1 MSRES
6 NRPTKTN
13 YQDYLFDF
21 SDVDFSQG
29 AARPAEPAATGQAT
43 PTQERGFLERL
54 GYSALAIGEGL
65 PMLPGRM
72 ADTIRDAWN
81 GGDIDVTDTE
91 ALQEREQRA
100 REQAAYAQKYQGK
113 AFDGVTDAMISMPY
127 SLTTLAA
134 GIGASVPATLAAG
147 PVAGGAA
154 AMAASG
160 GVAYRA
166 SKQEFMENMLEETS
180 RVLGR
185 RPTQEEWDRIAAD
198 FDSEATQ
205 YGLWEAGPEALGNLF
220 FTRLLGP
227 LGKGFLTDGLGKTVK
242 RGIGLYGGEMGTE
255 TATQMGQGHIAAEM
269 GWRDEA
275 PGPLQAL
282 KEIAP
287 ATFWQTTL
295 MAGGKKGLDL
305 LAQRYQERAAPENVQ
320 EDEQTSVTTGGPLA
334 LPGGARLALPEA
346 PIPMGTTDT
355 GLGPIPL
362 PGTDTSSARQRQ
374 EQAGQKGMAAGIGG
388 LAPLPASPA
397 ADYPES
403 QEWNAPDVPPDRENW
418 NVENDLAA
426 SPGLQPSLD
435 SGEHIDLLR
444 GSPAP
449 ENDPSPSLPST
460 AGMAAGIGGLDP
472 LRASPAADT
481 LQETPLAAHGTPEIS
496 APSAPLPPLPGVAS
510 GIGGLPFS
518 PAQPAP
524 RPPAQ
529 IPSLPTQ
536 AQLTRIQEKP
546 RADTTA
552 AAERLGIPGPEAVP
566 QEAQRPELSPA
577 MPQQALPNEAQAPTV
592 PSPLPAPAMQPT
604 PLPESPQAAP
614 QQPDS
619 LPTSARQPETSP
631 VLPPAEP
638 VVIPPELAGLSRKE
652 LIRRL
657 PRQLRGKADFM
668 GTEEMRSLLA
678 RRLARTQATGPE
690 QAGTQ
695 PDTAE
700 EKTPLTYGGKPL
712 SHPPIGDARRENTA
726 DAVLAGAAERAKA
739 EGRQEMLAAVEDM
752 QRERKSVGV
761 THDALWQRITDE
773 MLPYAGEAGQ
783 EEAARTGAAP
793 EDAGMPPARKVQA
806 EQRKGSGD
814 FSDVVAHV
822 PSNAIR
828 KTEKLSAIAAAK
840 AWIRKHIF
848 APAKTEIGDVEVDA
862 NAIQDS
868 LSHSMYQNK
877 LDAVQAIVPVLEKG
891 SYLGMLP
898 DKDGNPIENHY
909 FAGRVRIGENEKIV
923 FVRTRQAKGTSNRFY
938 VHEVF
943 TQEEIE
949 KSGDFHRVT
958 SDADRPYRNSPDFYR
973 SILANYLKGKTA
985 DAPGAERAG
994 DGISSSGQS
1003 HESEQKAERPQIRIR
1018 NLVSGKE
1025 EYLDIAES
1033 PRRNTDDEAARRTD
1047 TDRGAAASPAGTFGT
1062 IDAPDT
1068 VALAAHFS
1076 EAFLSGKTFGA
1087 IIEARREAGSLLGG
1101 TVRPAT
1107 EAAKAVDEAVELGV
1121 TLAARRTVAAM
1132 RERHA
1137 GDTEIYRALVDL
1149 YQRQPR
1155 LNVRTSTSVAQQAY
1169 STPAPIAFLASR
1181 LAGIDSG
1188 TRVFEPTAGNGM
1200 LLLEASPDRAAV
1212 NELNPDRASR
1222 LRSQGFEVTERDAV
1236 DFRPEDPVDVVIA
1249 NPPFGRVK
1257 DADRQTREFSVN
1269 GLTTKELDHAIA
1281 ARALESLKQGGR
1293 AVLIIGGK
1301 QGNDAGRSKKY
1312 RAADQVRF
1320 WGWLFER
1327 YRVLEHF
1334 CVDGKLYERQGAGYP
1349 IDVIVLEN
1357 SGTSAGRPFPGAA
1370 LPRVYTSFNALEEV
1384 LHGQV
1389 VDTAERKSGSDGT
1402 DTGRTGDGANQQ
1414 RGRSDRPA
1422 DAAGSEADRGSV
1434 RSGGN
1439 AGADGAR
1446 SGERL
1451 DSGVR
1456 NDRPATAGG
1465 SRLQRSERPAPES
1478 GNDVSADAE
1487 SGRTGGERQADVAA
1501 DSQRGDAGKRGG
1513 RDDAGRLGQHRD
1525 GGDVRSELGVTPPQQ
1540 SDDRPRAADRPK
1552 STVFQVAYE
1561 PASAMQG
1568 MGTLV
1573 PRNMATAARQAMTA
1587 LEKRHGSIDRYVAG
1601 QLGYPEKDLGK
1612 YFAAEQVDALGMAI
1626 SNIADGSG
1634 FIIGDQTGIGKGR
1647 VNAGIIRWAKRQ
1659 GYIPVFVTM
1668 KPDLYADMV
1677 RDLADIGMEGF
1688 NPLPTNAE
1696 LSGDKAILLP
1706 DGRTLRTKTA
1716 KAHEKVLADVMKNG
1730 MGAYDAVFTTYD
1742 QLNPVKGQD
1751 TFRRQFMMNIAPNA
1765 VFILDESHN
1774 AGGQANVRKKA
1785 DADDDRAQFVR
1796 KMLQASH
1803 QGAFYS
1809 SATYAK
1815 RPDVMSL
1822 YFKTDMQYAADDMG
1836 KLAEAIERGGIPM
1849 QQAVAAELT
1858 ETGQYLR
1865 RERSFEGAEVQTSTV
1880 PIDKARAEKTAEIMR
1895 AIMAFDAVKEA
1906 AVERADKEAARRGG
1920 SVGDNKS
1927 TGKGGAS
1934 STNFTAVMHNV
1945 IAQSLLA
1952 QKVDAVVEAAA
1963 GDVARGEKVV
1973 IALSN
1978 TMGSMIREFA
1988 EQNGI
1993 AAGSPINFTFND
2005 MFIRYLEKSRMI
2017 SIREAGKKEATEKRR
2032 LTDEELGPDGVRAYN
2047 QALAVIN
2054 KSDFGGLPV
2063 SVIDRMLAEFEARGI
2078 RADEITGRT
2087 ERIDYTTDVPTY
2099 AKRTTGPSDR
2109 IRVVDA
2115 FNAGKLDVVILNQAG
2130 STGISLHASERFKD
2144 QRRRNMIIAQAES
2157 NIDVF
2162 MQTLGRVFR
2171 TGQVVPP
2178 TYQLIMSDLPAEK
2191 RPAAVLAKKMASLN
2205 ANTTASKDSDASFKN
2220 IPDFL
2225 NKYGDKVAAQV
2236 MADNPALALKLG
2248 SPVGESSEDA
2258 MRKVTG
2264 RIPLLPVKEQE
2275 KLYALLESEYNDYI
2289 AQLEALGGSGLE
2301 ARSLPLDARLTA
2313 SEEIVPARDVG
2324 KKTPFADAAVLGTYD
2339 VKKLGKPW
2347 PAAKVREM
2355 VSAAEAPDM
2364 DGLRKEAEAWHRKKA
2379 GEMSAEAAEKQL
2391 ERLNAAYAV
2400 ISDAARIQPGTPVTI
2415 SGNNTMTEG
2424 ILIRLYRKGSADN
2437 PLALSAWKLDIALP
2451 DASRRITIPLSQT
2464 IRKED
2469 SFTVSESSRNPETLY
2484 ALFDSG
2490 QKESREKVHIIT
2502 GNILA
2507 AFQKINGKGN
2517 VITFQ
2522 DHEGRTIPGI
2532 LLPRDTDPRK
2542 LIEGMDVSLS
2552 PDAAMRFLKE
2562 LPGSAV
2568 IKSADK
2574 LFSISFNGR
2583 HYSVYVPSS
2592 KAKGAQFF
2600 LNGAVLQAA
2609 GKDFVKA
2616 GQNMALRELEEA
2628 QASGIL
2634 RALSA
2639 QGYGFV
2645 ADNNRDRARAL
2656 AAGDGALASLGG
2668 RRRQQPAAAP
2678 AGQFLPPRKKSPR
2691 HTPATLRAMQ
2701 RDIAALNARTTGSM
2715 AHAELIATQDELP
2728 ASLREQFAGT
2738 SVEGVYDSP
2747 TGNVWLIAENLA
2759 SPQRAVEVWA
2769 HETLVHYGLRATF
2782 DEGERRNLLNDLWL
2796 ALGGMKHPLI
2806 AETARRYGK
2815 DPRSDS
2821 AARPVI
2827 VEEALA
2833 KLAEQRGKNLLN
2845 AGEQRFWRRVVAAVL
2860 RAWHMLVRRV
2870 TGRSGSM
2877 DAAGM
2882 ERLLDSL
2889 QGYVLD
2895 GRGVHKAAFL
2905 QKEGALASL
2914 ADAGLEAAHAAW
2926 RQLQEDMAAWG
2937 RQLDEFA
2944 AGRGNRIKPLKV
2956 GMTPD
2961 VLVQLGAER
2970 LPIQIEQRRLRK
2982 IQSKHH
2988 VPLEMLRELPARLA
3002 DPLMAFKSDTMAN
3015 AYVILTDM
3023 ELNGENLVAAI
3034 HFDVVDDRIRINDI
3048 ASIHDRSTTH
3058 EGKRIP
3064 GWVWVKKQIEKGNL
3078 RYYDKTRSPRWF
3090 RERAGLQLSSV
3101 VNRGDYRGI
3110 RILTDKNVVKPV
3122 ASADEA
3128 PLASLRSPDT
3138 SWRERVAAAVR
3149 GLRNIAGR
3157 GVSEDVQALL
3167 DNPEQGRLIPREDLG
3182 RMERLLK
3189 LPHWVAKDHPQFA
3202 TIYNRQLRRV
3212 DERRSAVLAA
3222 TRRAPLLFD
3231 ADAGKR
3237 LNADEERQ
3245 LGEMIWKWDGREP
3258 DALRDEEKFTVTGT
3272 SLNGREELEL
3282 NPRYQEKFRAWLRE
3296 QPEPE
3301 RVKEAFAQVR
3311 ALLDESFLHAYQRM
3325 SQMIDMNSGELER
3338 FRADIRHLHNYFPH
3352 QRRGKYYVEATATG
3366 PDGKRQLVY
3375 RQHFDVPLGS
3385 SVREEWAK
3393 IVAANEKDYPG
3404 ATWHNPKEV
3413 VQLPDDIL
3421 GAPLDPQAMEQL
3433 INTTVQRQIKDGEQA
3448 EEVRKALLSGLADV
3462 LKARGFGAHAIQ
3474 RKNIPGFDRDDIK
3487 GILYNY
3493 ISGLHGWLSKMDAS
3507 ADFAQALGKISAQ
3520 KSPELWSFASQYVKD
3535 MLRNADSIDR
3545 IAGNIKTAAFV
3556 WYLGINIKTAV
3567 VNSTQNLIVGVPRLQ
3582 QEVTGGGALWIKA
3595 AMDTL
3600 GLRFSGRGISGAK
3613 ALKADELR
3621 MLEELYGAGVIAD
3634 AHMDEIRGQMAR
3646 SPALRMW
3653 EKIVRIMGMPMSIV
3667 EHFNRASL
3675 ALAAYRAARAG
3686 RLSTSA
3692 CRRLGVREG
3701 ERLNHDMARDFADM
3715 LVRDTHFE
3723 YGKGNAPELLRSTT
3737 AGRMLSPAFVFR
3749 SYSGNII
3756 NLWWRALRHEG
3767 REGRVFVAKSL
3778 GATVALGGLT
3788 AFPFYATLSALCTAL
3803 SGDDEDWTTKVRRR
3817 LPESNL
3823 FRDVVCYG
3831 LPSLAG
3837 VTIGGSLRME
3847 TPFTEGIEKGTTF
3860 KEIMTQSLVSLIG
3873 VPYDLAVNKVSRA
3886 LEAHSYGADDRAL
3899 EALVPT
3905 FMANIMQARRLA
3917 TEGQTT
3923 LRGRPINSP
3932 GQQGAR
3938 KLDAYEAFGK
3948 ALGFQPTSSAR
3959 SYAAYKADKLRSAT
3973 RSDRIDDFTNL
3984 ALRDLESNGHAYML
3998 RELRKRLQTWNAE
4011 MEEEGKTAMRIMP
4024 KEVLRRVTARRRE
4037 NRPSREQRAKGA
4049 AQMALWGV

>member
-65 PMLPGRM
+65 PMLPGGL

-134 GIGASVPATLAAG
+134 GIGARIPAMPAG
-147 PVAGGAA
+147 PIASDAA

-166 SKQEFMENMLEETS
+166 SKQEFMENLLEETS

-185 RPTQEEWDRIAAD
+185 RPTQEEWDRIAAE

-205 YGLWEAGPEALGNLF
+205 YGLAEAGPEALGNLF

-227 LGKGFLTDGLGKTVK
+227 LGKGFLTDGLGKAVK

-255 TATQMGQGHIAAEM
+255 AATQMGQGHIAAEM

-305 LAQRYQERAAPENVQ
+305 LAQRYQERA
-320 EDEQTSVTTGGPLA
+320 
-334 LPGGARLALPEA
+334 
-346 PIPMGTTDT
+346 
-355 GLGPIPL
+355 
-362 PGTDTSSARQRQ
+362 
-374 EQAGQKGMAAGIGG
+374 GQKGMAAGIGG
-388 LAPLPASPA
+388 LSSPVSPQTPTVAPENPKVYERDFTSTLRSP
-397 ADYPES
+397 
-403 QEWNAPDVPPDRENW
+403 EWNAPDVPPDRESW
-418 NVENDLAA
+418 NREARARGWNHLVEDDLAA

-444 GSPAP
+444 DSPAP
-449 ENDPSPSLPST
+449 ENGPSPSMPST

-496 APSAPLPPLPGVAS
+496 APPAPLPPLPGVAS

-518 PAQPAP
+518 PTQPAP

-529 IPSLPTQ
+529 IPTLPTQ
-536 AQLTRIQEKP
+536 AQLTRTQEKP

-552 AAERLGIPGPEAVP
+552 AAEQLGIPGPEAVP
-566 QEAQRPELSPA
+566 QEAQQATLPPA
-577 MPQQALPNEAQAPTV
+577 MPQQTLPNEAQAPTV
-592 PSPLPAPAMQPT
+592 LSPLPAPAMQPT

-657 PRQLRGKADFM
+657 PRQLRGKAEFM

-690 QAGTQ
+690 RAGAQ

-726 DAVLAGAAERAKA
+726 DAILDGAAERAKA

-793 EDAGMPPARKVQA
+793 EDAGMPPASKEQA

-985 DAPGAERAG
+985 DAPGAERPG

-1003 HESEQKAERPQIRIR
+1003 PESEQKAERPQISIR

-1033 PRRNTDDEAARRTD
+1033 PRRDTDDEAARRTD
-1047 TDRGAAASPAGTFGT
+1047 TDRGAAASPAGAFGT

-1076 EAFLSGKTFGA
+1076 EAFLSGKKFGA

-1155 LNVRTSTSVAQQAY
+1155 LNVRTSTSIAQQAY

-1257 DADRQTREFSVN
+1257 DAGRQTREFSVN
-1269 GLTTKELDHAIA
+1269 GLTTKELDHAIV

-1465 SRLQRSERPAPES
+1465 SRLQGSERPAPES
-1478 GNDVSADAE
+1478 GDGVSADAE
-1487 SGRTGGERQADVAA
+1487 GGRTGGERQADVAA

-1540 SDDRPRAADRPK
+1540 S
-1552 STVFQVAYE
+1552 
-1561 PASAMQG
+1561 
-1568 MGTLV
+1568 
-1573 PRNMATAARQAMTA
+1573 
-1587 LEKRHGSIDRYVAG
+1587 
-1601 QLGYPEKDLGK
+1601 
-1612 YFAAEQVDALGMAI
+1612 
-1626 SNIADGSG
+1626 
-1634 FIIGDQTGIGKGR
+1634 
-1647 VNAGIIRWAKRQ
+1647 
-1659 GYIPVFVTM
+1659 
-1668 KPDLYADMV
+1668 
-1677 RDLADIGMEGF
+1677 
-1688 NPLPTNAE
+1688 
-1696 LSGDKAILLP
+1696 
-1706 DGRTLRTKTA
+1706 
-1716 KAHEKVLADVMKNG
+1716 
-1730 MGAYDAVFTTYD
+1730 
-1742 QLNPVKGQD
+1742 
-1751 TFRRQFMMNIAPNA
+1751 
-1765 VFILDESHN
+1765 
-1774 AGGQANVRKKA
+1774 
-1785 DADDDRAQFVR
+1785 
-1796 KMLQASH
+1796 
-1803 QGAFYS
+1803 
-1809 SATYAK
+1809 
-1815 RPDVMSL
+1815 
-1822 YFKTDMQYAADDMG
+1822 
-1836 KLAEAIERGGIPM
+1836 
-1849 QQAVAAELT
+1849 
-1858 ETGQYLR
+1858 
-1865 RERSFEGAEVQTSTV
+1865 
-1880 PIDKARAEKTAEIMR
+1880 
-1895 AIMAFDAVKEA
+1895 
-1906 AVERADKEAARRGG
+1906 
-1920 SVGDNKS
+1920 
-1927 TGKGGAS
+1927 
-1934 STNFTAVMHNV
+1934 
-1945 IAQSLLA
+1945 
-1952 QKVDAVVEAAA
+1952 
-1963 GDVARGEKVV
+1963 
-1973 IALSN
+1973 
-1978 TMGSMIREFA
+1978 
-1988 EQNGI
+1988 
-1993 AAGSPINFTFND
+1993 
-2005 MFIRYLEKSRMI
+2005 
-2017 SIREAGKKEATEKRR
+2017 
-2032 LTDEELGPDGVRAYN
+2032 
-2047 QALAVIN
+2047 
-2054 KSDFGGLPV
+2054 
-2063 SVIDRMLAEFEARGI
+2063 
-2078 RADEITGRT
+2078 
-2087 ERIDYTTDVPTY
+2087 
-2099 AKRTTGPSDR
+2099 
-2109 IRVVDA
+2109 
-2115 FNAGKLDVVILNQAG
+2115 
-2130 STGISLHASERFKD
+2130 
-2144 QRRRNMIIAQAES
+2144 
-2157 NIDVF
+2157 
-2162 MQTLGRVFR
+2162 
-2171 TGQVVPP
+2171 
-2178 TYQLIMSDLPAEK
+2178 
-2191 RPAAVLAKKMASLN
+2191 
-2205 ANTTASKDSDASFKN
+2205 
-2220 IPDFL
+2220 
-2225 NKYGDKVAAQV
+2225 
-2236 MADNPALALKLG
+2236 
-2248 SPVGESSEDA
+2248 
-2258 MRKVTG
+2258 
-2264 RIPLLPVKEQE
+2264 
-2275 KLYALLESEYNDYI
+2275 
-2289 AQLEALGGSGLE
+2289 
-2301 ARSLPLDARLTA
+2301 
-2313 SEEIVPARDVG
+2313 
-2324 KKTPFADAAVLGTYD
+2324 
-2339 VKKLGKPW
+2339 
-2347 PAAKVREM
+2347 
-2355 VSAAEAPDM
+2355 
-2364 DGLRKEAEAWHRKKA
+2364 
-2379 GEMSAEAAEKQL
+2379 
-2391 ERLNAAYAV
+2391 
-2400 ISDAARIQPGTPVTI
+2400 
-2415 SGNNTMTEG
+2415 
-2424 ILIRLYRKGSADN
+2424 
-2437 PLALSAWKLDIALP
+2437 
-2451 DASRRITIPLSQT
+2451 
-2464 IRKED
+2464 
-2469 SFTVSESSRNPETLY
+2469 
-2484 ALFDSG
+2484 
-2490 QKESREKVHIIT
+2490 
-2502 GNILA
+2502 
-2507 AFQKINGKGN
+2507 
-2517 VITFQ
+2517 
-2522 DHEGRTIPGI
+2522 
-2532 LLPRDTDPRK
+2532 
-2542 LIEGMDVSLS
+2542 
-2552 PDAAMRFLKE
+2552 
-2562 LPGSAV
+2562 
-2568 IKSADK
+2568 
-2574 LFSISFNGR
+2574 
-2583 HYSVYVPSS
+2583 
-2592 KAKGAQFF
+2592 
-2600 LNGAVLQAA
+2600 
-2609 GKDFVKA
+2609 
-2616 GQNMALRELEEA
+2616 
-2628 QASGIL
+2628 
-2634 RALSA
+2634 
-2639 QGYGFV
+2639 
-2645 ADNNRDRARAL
+2645 RARAL

-2701 RDIAALNARTTGSM
+2701 RNIAALNARTTGSM

-2782 DEGERRNLLNDLWL
+2782 DEGERRNLLNDLWR

-2905 QKEGALASL
+2905 QEEGALASP
-2914 ADAGLEAAHAAW
+2914 ADAGLEDAHAAW
-2926 RQLQEDMAAWG
+2926 RQLQADTAAWG

-2988 VPLEMLRELPARLA
+2988 VPLETLRELPARLA

-3122 ASADEA
+3122 APAEAALPALADNEKSPAWARTHRLQLPKVRRLPARLSGKRILNENDVVKPVAPADEA

-3352 QRRGKYYVEATATG
+3352 QRKGKYYVEATATG

-3421 GAPLDPQAMEQL
+3421 GAPLDPQALEQL
-3433 INTTVQRQIKDGEQA
+3433 INTTIQRQIKDGEQA

-3462 LKARGFGAHAIQ
+3462 LKSRGFGAHAIQ

-3692 CRRLGVREG
+3692 CQRLGVREG

-3803 SGDDEDWTTKVRRR
+3803 SGDDEDWTTKVRRQ

>member
-65 PMLPGRM
+65 PMLPGGL

-113 AFDGVTDAMISMPY
+113 AFDGLTDAMISMPY

-134 GIGASVPATLAAG
+134 GIGARIPAMPAG
-147 PVAGGAA
+147 PIASDAA

-166 SKQEFMENMLEETS
+166 SKQEFMENLLEETS

-185 RPTQEEWDRIAAD
+185 RPTQEEWDRIAAE

-205 YGLWEAGPEALGNLF
+205 YGLAEAAPEALGNLF
-220 FTRLLGP
+220 FTKLLGP
-227 LGKGFLTDGLGKTVK
+227 LGKGFLTDGLGKAVK
-242 RGIGLYGGEMGTE
+242 RVIGLYGGEMGTE

-305 LAQRYQERAAPENVQ
+305 LAQRYQERA
-320 EDEQTSVTTGGPLA
+320 
-334 LPGGARLALPEA
+334 
-346 PIPMGTTDT
+346 
-355 GLGPIPL
+355 
-362 PGTDTSSARQRQ
+362 
-374 EQAGQKGMAAGIGG
+374 GQKGMAAGIGG
-388 LAPLPASPA
+388 LSSPASPPPTVAPENPEIYERNA
-397 ADYPES
+397 AVKD
-403 QEWNAPDVPPDRENW
+403 
-418 NVENDLAA
+418 DLAA
-426 SPGLQPSLD
+426 SSETTTAAPGLQPSLD

-444 GSPAP
+444 DSPAP
-449 ENDPSPSLPST
+449 ENGPSPSMPST

-481 LQETPLAAHGTPEIS
+481 LQETPLAAHGTLEIS
-496 APSAPLPPLPGVAS
+496 APPAPLPPLPGVAS

-524 RPPAQ
+524 HPPAQ
-529 IPSLPTQ
+529 IPTLPTQ
-536 AQLTRIQEKP
+536 AQLTRTQEKP

-552 AAERLGIPGPEAVP
+552 AAEQLGIPGPEAVP

-604 PLPESPQAAP
+604 PLAESPQAAP
-614 QQPDS
+614 QQPDA

-690 QAGTQ
+690 RAGAQ

-726 DAVLAGAAERAKA
+726 DAILAGAAERARA

-898 DKDGNPIENHY
+898 DKDGKPIENHY

-923 FVRTRQAKGTSNRFY
+923 FVRTRQAKGTPNRFY

-958 SDADRPYRNSPDFYR
+958 SDADRPYRNSPNFYR

-985 DAPGAERAG
+985 DAPGAERPG

-1003 HESEQKAERPQIRIR
+1003 PESEQKAERPQIRIR

-1033 PRRNTDDEAARRTD
+1033 PRRDTDDEAARRTD

-1076 EAFLSGKTFGA
+1076 EAFLSGKKFGA

-1137 GDTEIYRALVDL
+1137 GDTDIYRALVDL

-1155 LNVRTSTSVAQQAY
+1155 LNVRTSTSIAQQAY

-1257 DADRQTREFSVN
+1257 DTDRQTREFSVN
-1269 GLTTKELDHAIA
+1269 GLTTKELDHAIV

-1465 SRLQRSERPAPES
+1465 SRLQGSERPAPES

-1487 SGRTGGERQADVAA
+1487 GGRAGGERQADVAA

-1688 NPLPTNAE
+1688 NPLPTNAD

-1774 AGGQANVRKKA
+1774 AGGQANIRKKA
-1785 DADDDRAQFVR
+1785 DAADDRAQFVR

-2379 GEMSAEAAEKQL
+2379 GEMSVEAAEKQL
-2391 ERLNAAYAV
+2391 DRLNAAYAV
-2400 ISDAARIQPGTPVTI
+2400 ISDAARMQPGTPVTI

-2609 GKDFVKA
+2609 GKDFVKS

-2833 KLAEQRGKNLLN
+2833 KLAEQREKNLLN

-2905 QKEGALASL
+2905 QEEGALASP
-2914 ADAGLEAAHAAW
+2914 ADAGLEDAHAAW
-2926 RQLQEDMAAWG
+2926 RQLQADTAAWG

-2988 VPLEMLRELPARLA
+2988 VPLETLRELPARLA

-3122 ASADEA
+3122 APAEAALPALADNEKSPAWARTHRLQLPKVRRLPARLSGKRILNENDVVKPAAPADEA

-3421 GAPLDPQAMEQL
+3421 GAPLDPQALEQL
-3433 INTTVQRQIKDGEQA
+3433 INTTIQRQIKDGEQA

-3462 LKARGFGAHAIQ
+3462 LKSRGFGAHAIQ

-3556 WYLGINIKTAV
+3556 WYLGGNIKTAV

-3582 QEVTGGGALWIKA
+3582 QEVTEGGALWIKA

-3756 NLWWRALRHEG
+3756 NLWWRALWHEG

-3803 SGDDEDWTTKVRRR
+3803 SGDDEDWTTKVRRQ

>member
-227 LGKGFLTDGLGKTVK
+227 LGKGFLTDGLGKAVK

-305 LAQRYQERAAPENVQ
+305 LAQRYQERA
-320 EDEQTSVTTGGPLA
+320 
-334 LPGGARLALPEA
+334 
-346 PIPMGTTDT
+346 
-355 GLGPIPL
+355 
-362 PGTDTSSARQRQ
+362 
-374 EQAGQKGMAAGIGG
+374 GQKGMAAGIGG
-388 LAPLPASPA
+388 LSSPASPPPTVAPENPEIYERNA
-397 ADYPES
+397 A
-403 QEWNAPDVPPDRENW
+403 
-418 NVENDLAA
+418 VEDDLAA
-426 SPGLQPSLD
+426 SPETTTAAPGLQPSLD

-444 GSPAP
+444 DSPAP
-449 ENDPSPSLPST
+449 ENGPSPSMPST

-472 LRASPAADT
+472 LHASPAAET

-496 APSAPLPPLPGVAS
+496 APPAPLPPLPGVAS

-529 IPSLPTQ
+529 IPTLPTQ

-690 QAGTQ
+690 LAGTQ

-739 EGRQEMLAAVEDM
+739 EGRQEMLAAVENM

-783 EEAARTGAAP
+783 EEAARTGATP
-793 EDAGMPPARKVQA
+793 EDAGMPPAGKVQA

-898 DKDGNPIENHY
+898 DKDGKPIENHY

-985 DAPGAERAG
+985 DAPGAERPG
-994 DGISSSGQS
+994 DGIGSSGQS
-1003 HESEQKAERPQIRIR
+1003 PESEQKAERPQIRIR
-1018 NLVSGKE
+1018 NQVSGKE

-1033 PRRNTDDEAARRTD
+1033 PRRDTDDEAARRTD
-1047 TDRGAAASPAGTFGT
+1047 TDRGAAASPAGAFGT

-1076 EAFLSGKTFGA
+1076 EAFLSGKKFGA

-1137 GDTEIYRALVDL
+1137 GDTDIYRALVDL

-1155 LNVRTSTSVAQQAY
+1155 LNVRTSTSIAQQAY

-1200 LLLEASPDRAAV
+1200 LLLEASPDRGAV

-1301 QGNDAGRSKKY
+1301 QGNDASRSKKY

-1320 WGWLFER
+1320 WSWLFER

-1465 SRLQRSERPAPES
+1465 SRLQGSERPAPES

-1487 SGRTGGERQADVAA
+1487 GGRAGGERQADVAA

-1774 AGGQANVRKKA
+1774 AGGQATVRKKA
-1785 DADDDRAQFVR
+1785 DAADDRAQFVR

-2400 ISDAARIQPGTPVTI
+2400 ISDAARMQPGTPVTI

-2522 DHEGRTIPGI
+2522 DHEGRTLPGI

-2616 GQNMALRELEEA
+2616 GQNMALRELDEA

-2691 HTPATLRAMQ
+2691 HTPAALRAMQ

-2905 QKEGALASL
+2905 QEEGALASP

-2926 RQLQEDMAAWG
+2926 RQLQADTAAWG
-2937 RQLDEFA
+2937 RLVDDFHPDNGERSRQPRLMTI
-2944 AGRGNRIKPLKV
+2944 GH
-2956 GMTPD
+2956 TPD
-2961 VLVQLGAER
+2961 VLRKLGAPILPMTMSADNLAKILSDKEDHQLPAALAEPVMVFESATVSDALVVLTELKHEGRSVMVAVHLDTER
-2970 LPIQIEQRRLRK
+2970 QRVRVNDIASAYRRGNERWYLRQIEEGRLLYQDKKKSLAWARTNRLQLPRVRK
-2982 IQSKHH
+2982 
-2988 VPLEMLRELPARLA
+2988 LPARL
-3002 DPLMAFKSDTMAN
+3002 S
-3015 AYVILTDM
+3015 
-3023 ELNGENLVAAI
+3023 
-3034 HFDVVDDRIRINDI
+3034 
-3048 ASIHDRSTTH
+3048 
-3058 EGKRIP
+3058 GKRILNEND
-3064 GWVWVKKQIEKGNL
+3064 VVKPAAPAEAALPALADNEK
-3078 RYYDKTRSPRWF
+3078 SPAWARTK
-3090 RERAGLQLSSV
+3090 GLQLPKVRKLPARLS
-3101 VNRGDYRGI
+3101 GK
-3110 RILTDKNVVKPV
+3110 RILNENDVVKP
-3122 ASADEA
+3122 AAPADEA

-3167 DNPEQGRLIPREDLG
+3167 DNPEQGRFIPREDLG

-3352 QRRGKYYVEATATG
+3352 QRKGKYYVEATATG

-3421 GAPLDPQAMEQL
+3421 GAPLDPQALEQL

-3462 LKARGFGAHAIQ
+3462 LKSRGFGAHAIQ

-3600 GLRFSGRGISGAK
+3600 GLRFSGRGIAGAK

-3692 CRRLGVREG
+3692 CQRLGVREG

>member
-29 AARPAEPAATGQAT
+29 AARPAEPSATGQAT

-65 PMLPGRM
+65 PMLPGGL

-113 AFDGVTDAMISMPY
+113 AFDGLTDAMISAPY

-134 GIGASVPATLAAG
+134 GIGARIPAMPAG
-147 PVAGGAA
+147 PIASDAA

-166 SKQEFMENMLEETS
+166 SKQEFMENLLEETS

-185 RPTQEEWDRIAAD
+185 RPTQEEWDRIAAE

-205 YGLWEAGPEALGNLF
+205 YGLAEAAPEALGNLF

-227 LGKGFLTDGLGKTVK
+227 LGKGFLTDGLGKAVK
-242 RGIGLYGGEMGTE
+242 RVIGLYGGEMGTE
-255 TATQMGQGHIAAEM
+255 AATQMGQGHIAAEM

-305 LAQRYQERAAPENVQ
+305 LAQRYQERA
-320 EDEQTSVTTGGPLA
+320 
-334 LPGGARLALPEA
+334 
-346 PIPMGTTDT
+346 
-355 GLGPIPL
+355 
-362 PGTDTSSARQRQ
+362 
-374 EQAGQKGMAAGIGG
+374 GQKGMAAGIGG
-388 LAPLPASPA
+388 LSSPASPPPTVA
-397 ADYPES
+397 PES
-403 QEWNAPDVPPDRENW
+403 PETYERDFASMLRSPEWNAPDMPLDQESWNREARARGWNHLVEEDSPASSETTTAGMAAGIGGLSSPVSPQTPTVAPENPKVYERDFTSTLRSPEWNAPNMPLDRESW
-418 NVENDLAA
+418 NREARARGWNHLVEDDLAA
-426 SPGLQPSLD
+426 SPETTTAAPGLQPSLD

-449 ENDPSPSLPST
+449 ENGPSPSMPST

-481 LQETPLAAHGTPEIS
+481 LQETPLAAHGTLEIS
-496 APSAPLPPLPGVAS
+496 APPAPLPPLPGVAS

-524 RPPAQ
+524 HPPAQ
-529 IPSLPTQ
+529 IPTLPTQ
-536 AQLTRIQEKP
+536 AQLTRTQEKP

-552 AAERLGIPGPEAVP
+552 AAEQLGIPGPEAVP
-566 QEAQRPELSPA
+566 QEAQQTTLPPA
-577 MPQQALPNEAQAPTV
+577 MPQQALHHEAQAPTV
-592 PSPLPAPAMQPT
+592 LSPLPAPAMQPT
-604 PLPESPQAAP
+604 PLAESPQAAP

-690 QAGTQ
+690 QAGAQ

-726 DAVLAGAAERAKA
+726 DAILAGAAERAKA

-898 DKDGNPIENHY
+898 DKDGKPIENHY

-985 DAPGAERAG
+985 DAPGAERPG
-994 DGISSSGQS
+994 DGIGSSGQS
-1003 HESEQKAERPQIRIR
+1003 PESEQKAERPQIRIR

-1033 PRRNTDDEAARRTD
+1033 PRRDTDDEAARRTD
-1047 TDRGAAASPAGTFGT
+1047 TDRGAAASPAGAFGT

-1076 EAFLSGKTFGA
+1076 EAFLSGKKFGA

-1137 GDTEIYRALVDL
+1137 GDTDIYRALVDL

-1155 LNVRTSTSVAQQAY
+1155 LNVRTSTSIAQQAY

-1257 DADRQTREFSVN
+1257 DAGRQTREFSVN
-1269 GLTTKELDHAIA
+1269 GLTTKELDHAIV

-1320 WGWLFER
+1320 WSWLFER

-1465 SRLQRSERPAPES
+1465 SRLQGSERPAPES

-1501 DSQRGDAGKRGG
+1501 DSQRGD
-1513 RDDAGRLGQHRD
+1513 
-1525 GGDVRSELGVTPPQQ
+1525 
-1540 SDDRPRAADRPK
+1540 
-1552 STVFQVAYE
+1552 
-1561 PASAMQG
+1561 
-1568 MGTLV
+1568 
-1573 PRNMATAARQAMTA
+1573 
-1587 LEKRHGSIDRYVAG
+1587 
-1601 QLGYPEKDLGK
+1601 
-1612 YFAAEQVDALGMAI
+1612 
-1626 SNIADGSG
+1626 
-1634 FIIGDQTGIGKGR
+1634 
-1647 VNAGIIRWAKRQ
+1647 
-1659 GYIPVFVTM
+1659 
-1668 KPDLYADMV
+1668 
-1677 RDLADIGMEGF
+1677 
-1688 NPLPTNAE
+1688 
-1696 LSGDKAILLP
+1696 
-1706 DGRTLRTKTA
+1706 
-1716 KAHEKVLADVMKNG
+1716 
-1730 MGAYDAVFTTYD
+1730 
-1742 QLNPVKGQD
+1742 
-1751 TFRRQFMMNIAPNA
+1751 
-1765 VFILDESHN
+1765 
-1774 AGGQANVRKKA
+1774 
-1785 DADDDRAQFVR
+1785 
-1796 KMLQASH
+1796 
-1803 QGAFYS
+1803 
-1809 SATYAK
+1809 
-1815 RPDVMSL
+1815 
-1822 YFKTDMQYAADDMG
+1822 
-1836 KLAEAIERGGIPM
+1836 
-1849 QQAVAAELT
+1849 
-1858 ETGQYLR
+1858 
-1865 RERSFEGAEVQTSTV
+1865 
-1880 PIDKARAEKTAEIMR
+1880 
-1895 AIMAFDAVKEA
+1895 
-1906 AVERADKEAARRGG
+1906 
-1920 SVGDNKS
+1920 
-1927 TGKGGAS
+1927 
-1934 STNFTAVMHNV
+1934 
-1945 IAQSLLA
+1945 
-1952 QKVDAVVEAAA
+1952 
-1963 GDVARGEKVV
+1963 
-1973 IALSN
+1973 
-1978 TMGSMIREFA
+1978 
-1988 EQNGI
+1988 
-1993 AAGSPINFTFND
+1993 
-2005 MFIRYLEKSRMI
+2005 
-2017 SIREAGKKEATEKRR
+2017 
-2032 LTDEELGPDGVRAYN
+2032 
-2047 QALAVIN
+2047 
-2054 KSDFGGLPV
+2054 
-2063 SVIDRMLAEFEARGI
+2063 
-2078 RADEITGRT
+2078 
-2087 ERIDYTTDVPTY
+2087 
-2099 AKRTTGPSDR
+2099 
-2109 IRVVDA
+2109 
-2115 FNAGKLDVVILNQAG
+2115 
-2130 STGISLHASERFKD
+2130 
-2144 QRRRNMIIAQAES
+2144 
-2157 NIDVF
+2157 
-2162 MQTLGRVFR
+2162 
-2171 TGQVVPP
+2171 
-2178 TYQLIMSDLPAEK
+2178 
-2191 RPAAVLAKKMASLN
+2191 
-2205 ANTTASKDSDASFKN
+2205 
-2220 IPDFL
+2220 
-2225 NKYGDKVAAQV
+2225 
-2236 MADNPALALKLG
+2236 
-2248 SPVGESSEDA
+2248 
-2258 MRKVTG
+2258 
-2264 RIPLLPVKEQE
+2264 
-2275 KLYALLESEYNDYI
+2275 
-2289 AQLEALGGSGLE
+2289 
-2301 ARSLPLDARLTA
+2301 
-2313 SEEIVPARDVG
+2313 
-2324 KKTPFADAAVLGTYD
+2324 
-2339 VKKLGKPW
+2339 
-2347 PAAKVREM
+2347 
-2355 VSAAEAPDM
+2355 
-2364 DGLRKEAEAWHRKKA
+2364 
-2379 GEMSAEAAEKQL
+2379 
-2391 ERLNAAYAV
+2391 
-2400 ISDAARIQPGTPVTI
+2400 
-2415 SGNNTMTEG
+2415 
-2424 ILIRLYRKGSADN
+2424 
-2437 PLALSAWKLDIALP
+2437 
-2451 DASRRITIPLSQT
+2451 
-2464 IRKED
+2464 
-2469 SFTVSESSRNPETLY
+2469 
-2484 ALFDSG
+2484 
-2490 QKESREKVHIIT
+2490 
-2502 GNILA
+2502 
-2507 AFQKINGKGN
+2507 
-2517 VITFQ
+2517 
-2522 DHEGRTIPGI
+2522 
-2532 LLPRDTDPRK
+2532 
-2542 LIEGMDVSLS
+2542 
-2552 PDAAMRFLKE
+2552 
-2562 LPGSAV
+2562 
-2568 IKSADK
+2568 
-2574 LFSISFNGR
+2574 
-2583 HYSVYVPSS
+2583 
-2592 KAKGAQFF
+2592 
-2600 LNGAVLQAA
+2600 
-2609 GKDFVKA
+2609 
-2616 GQNMALRELEEA
+2616 
-2628 QASGIL
+2628 
-2634 RALSA
+2634 
-2639 QGYGFV
+2639 
-2645 ADNNRDRARAL
+2645 
-2656 AAGDGALASLGG
+2656 AGDGALASLGG

-2738 SVEGVYDSP
+2738 SVEGVYDPP

-2815 DPRSDS
+2815 DPSSDS

-2905 QKEGALASL
+2905 QEEGALASP

-2926 RQLQEDMAAWG
+2926 RQLQADTAAWG

-2988 VPLEMLRELPARLA
+2988 VPLETLRELPARLA

-3122 ASADEA
+3122 APAEAALPALADNEKSLAWARTHRLQLPKVRRLPARLSGKRILNENDVVKPAAPADEA

-3352 QRRGKYYVEATATG
+3352 QRKGKYYVEATATG

-3433 INTTVQRQIKDGEQA
+3433 INTTIQRQIKDGEQA

-3462 LKARGFGAHAIQ
+3462 LKSRGFGAHAIQ

-3556 WYLGINIKTAV
+3556 WYLGGNIKTAV

-3582 QEVTGGGALWIKA
+3582 QEVTGGGALWLKA

-3600 GLRFSGRGISGAK
+3600 GLRFSGRGIAGAK

-3873 VPYDLAVNKVSRA
+3873 VPYDLAVNKVSKA

>member
-65 PMLPGRM
+65 PMLPGGL

-113 AFDGVTDAMISMPY
+113 AFDGLTDAMISMPY

-134 GIGASVPATLAAG
+134 GIGARIPAMPAG
-147 PVAGGAA
+147 PIASDAA

-166 SKQEFMENMLEETS
+166 SKQEFMENLLEETS

-185 RPTQEEWDRIAAD
+185 RPTQEEWDRIAAE

-205 YGLWEAGPEALGNLF
+205 YGLAEAAPEALGNLF
-220 FTRLLGP
+220 FTKLLGP
-227 LGKGFLTDGLGKTVK
+227 LGKGFLTDGLGKAVK
-242 RGIGLYGGEMGTE
+242 RVIGLYGGEMGTE

-305 LAQRYQERAAPENVQ
+305 LAQRYQERA
-320 EDEQTSVTTGGPLA
+320 
-334 LPGGARLALPEA
+334 
-346 PIPMGTTDT
+346 
-355 GLGPIPL
+355 
-362 PGTDTSSARQRQ
+362 
-374 EQAGQKGMAAGIGG
+374 GQKGMAAGIGG
-388 LAPLPASPA
+388 LSSPASPPPTVAPENPEIYERNA
-397 ADYPES
+397 AVKD
-403 QEWNAPDVPPDRENW
+403 
-418 NVENDLAA
+418 DLAA
-426 SPGLQPSLD
+426 SSETTTAAPGLQPSLD

-444 GSPAP
+444 DSPAP
-449 ENDPSPSLPST
+449 ENGPSPSMPST

-481 LQETPLAAHGTPEIS
+481 LQETPLAAHGTLEIS
-496 APSAPLPPLPGVAS
+496 APPAPLPPLPGVAS

-524 RPPAQ
+524 HPPAQ
-529 IPSLPTQ
+529 IPTLPTQ
-536 AQLTRIQEKP
+536 AQLTRTQEKP

-552 AAERLGIPGPEAVP
+552 AAEQLGIPGPEAVP

-604 PLPESPQAAP
+604 PLAESPQAAP
-614 QQPDS
+614 QQPDA

-690 QAGTQ
+690 RAGAQ

-726 DAVLAGAAERAKA
+726 DAILAGAAERARA

-898 DKDGNPIENHY
+898 DKDGKPIENHY

-923 FVRTRQAKGTSNRFY
+923 FVRTRQAKGTPNRFY

-958 SDADRPYRNSPDFYR
+958 SDADRPYRNSPNFYR

-985 DAPGAERAG
+985 DAPGAERPG

-1003 HESEQKAERPQIRIR
+1003 PESEQKAERPQIRIR

-1033 PRRNTDDEAARRTD
+1033 PRRDTDDEAARRTD

-1076 EAFLSGKTFGA
+1076 EAFLSGKKFGA

-1137 GDTEIYRALVDL
+1137 GDTDIYRALVDL

-1155 LNVRTSTSVAQQAY
+1155 LNVRTSTSIAQQAY

-1257 DADRQTREFSVN
+1257 DTDRQTREFSVN
-1269 GLTTKELDHAIA
+1269 GLTTKELDHAIV

-1465 SRLQRSERPAPES
+1465 SRLQGSERPAPES

-1487 SGRTGGERQADVAA
+1487 GGRAGGERQADVAA

-1688 NPLPTNAE
+1688 NPLPTNAD

-1774 AGGQANVRKKA
+1774 AGGQANIRKKA
-1785 DADDDRAQFVR
+1785 DAADDRAQFVR

-2379 GEMSAEAAEKQL
+2379 GEMSVEAAEKQL
-2391 ERLNAAYAV
+2391 DRLNAAYAV
-2400 ISDAARIQPGTPVTI
+2400 ISDAARMQPGTPVTI

-2609 GKDFVKA
+2609 GKDFVKS

-2833 KLAEQRGKNLLN
+2833 KLAEQREKNLLN

-2905 QKEGALASL
+2905 QEEGALASP
-2914 ADAGLEAAHAAW
+2914 ADAGLEDAHAAW
-2926 RQLQEDMAAWG
+2926 RQLQADTAAWG

-2988 VPLEMLRELPARLA
+2988 VPLETLRELPARLA

-3122 ASADEA
+3122 APAEAALPALADNEKSPAWARTHRLQLPKVRRLPARLSGKRILNENDVVKPAAPADEA

-3421 GAPLDPQAMEQL
+3421 GAPLDPQALEQL
-3433 INTTVQRQIKDGEQA
+3433 INTTIQRQIKDGEQA

-3462 LKARGFGAHAIQ
+3462 LKSRGFGAHAIQ

-3556 WYLGINIKTAV
+3556 WYLGGNIKTAV

-3582 QEVTGGGALWIKA
+3582 QEVTEGGALWIKA

-3756 NLWWRALRHEG
+3756 NLWWRALWHEG

-3803 SGDDEDWTTKVRRR
+3803 SGDDEDWTTKVRRQ

-3959 SYAAYKADKLRSAT
+3959 SYAAYKADKLRSDT

>member
-1 MSRES
+1 
-6 NRPTKTN
+6 
-13 YQDYLFDF
+13 
-21 SDVDFSQG
+21 
-29 AARPAEPAATGQAT
+29 
-43 PTQERGFLERL
+43 
-54 GYSALAIGEGL
+54 
-65 PMLPGRM
+65 
-72 ADTIRDAWN
+72 
-81 GGDIDVTDTE
+81 
-91 ALQEREQRA
+91 
-100 REQAAYAQKYQGK
+100 
-113 AFDGVTDAMISMPY
+113 
-127 SLTTLAA
+127 
-134 GIGASVPATLAAG
+134 
-147 PVAGGAA
+147 
-154 AMAASG
+154 
-160 GVAYRA
+160 
-166 SKQEFMENMLEETS
+166 
-180 RVLGR
+180 
-185 RPTQEEWDRIAAD
+185 
-198 FDSEATQ
+198 
-205 YGLWEAGPEALGNLF
+205 
-220 FTRLLGP
+220 
-227 LGKGFLTDGLGKTVK
+227 
-242 RGIGLYGGEMGTE
+242 
-255 TATQMGQGHIAAEM
+255 
-269 GWRDEA
+269 
-275 PGPLQAL
+275 
-282 KEIAP
+282 
-287 ATFWQTTL
+287 
-295 MAGGKKGLDL
+295 
-305 LAQRYQERAAPENVQ
+305 
-320 EDEQTSVTTGGPLA
+320 
-334 LPGGARLALPEA
+334 
-346 PIPMGTTDT
+346 
-355 GLGPIPL
+355 
-362 PGTDTSSARQRQ
+362 
-374 EQAGQKGMAAGIGG
+374 
-388 LAPLPASPA
+388 
-397 ADYPES
+397 
-403 QEWNAPDVPPDRENW
+403 
-418 NVENDLAA
+418 
-426 SPGLQPSLD
+426 
-435 SGEHIDLLR
+435 
-444 GSPAP
+444 
-449 ENDPSPSLPST
+449 
-460 AGMAAGIGGLDP
+460 
-472 LRASPAADT
+472 
-481 LQETPLAAHGTPEIS
+481 
-496 APSAPLPPLPGVAS
+496 
-510 GIGGLPFS
+510 
-518 PAQPAP
+518 
-524 RPPAQ
+524 
-529 IPSLPTQ
+529 
-536 AQLTRIQEKP
+536 
-546 RADTTA
+546 
-552 AAERLGIPGPEAVP
+552 
-566 QEAQRPELSPA
+566 
-577 MPQQALPNEAQAPTV
+577 
-592 PSPLPAPAMQPT
+592 
-604 PLPESPQAAP
+604 
-614 QQPDS
+614 
-619 LPTSARQPETSP
+619 
-631 VLPPAEP
+631 
-638 VVIPPELAGLSRKE
+638 
-652 LIRRL
+652 
-657 PRQLRGKADFM
+657 
-668 GTEEMRSLLA
+668 
-678 RRLARTQATGPE
+678 
-690 QAGTQ
+690 
-695 PDTAE
+695 
-700 EKTPLTYGGKPL
+700 
-712 SHPPIGDARRENTA
+712 
-726 DAVLAGAAERAKA
+726 
-739 EGRQEMLAAVEDM
+739 
-752 QRERKSVGV
+752 
-761 THDALWQRITDE
+761 
-773 MLPYAGEAGQ
+773 
-783 EEAARTGAAP
+783 
-793 EDAGMPPARKVQA
+793 
-806 EQRKGSGD
+806 
-814 FSDVVAHV
+814 
-822 PSNAIR
+822 
-828 KTEKLSAIAAAK
+828 
-840 AWIRKHIF
+840 
-848 APAKTEIGDVEVDA
+848 
-862 NAIQDS
+862 
-868 LSHSMYQNK
+868 
-877 LDAVQAIVPVLEKG
+877 
-891 SYLGMLP
+891 
-898 DKDGNPIENHY
+898 
-909 FAGRVRIGENEKIV
+909 
-923 FVRTRQAKGTSNRFY
+923 
-938 VHEVF
+938 
-943 TQEEIE
+943 
-949 KSGDFHRVT
+949 
-958 SDADRPYRNSPDFYR
+958 
-973 SILANYLKGKTA
+973 
-985 DAPGAERAG
+985 
-994 DGISSSGQS
+994 
-1003 HESEQKAERPQIRIR
+1003 
-1018 NLVSGKE
+1018 
-1025 EYLDIAES
+1025 
-1033 PRRNTDDEAARRTD
+1033 
-1047 TDRGAAASPAGTFGT
+1047 
-1062 IDAPDT
+1062 
-1068 VALAAHFS
+1068 
-1076 EAFLSGKTFGA
+1076 
-1087 IIEARREAGSLLGG
+1087 
-1101 TVRPAT
+1101 
-1107 EAAKAVDEAVELGV
+1107 
-1121 TLAARRTVAAM
+1121 
-1132 RERHA
+1132 
-1137 GDTEIYRALVDL
+1137 
-1149 YQRQPR
+1149 
-1155 LNVRTSTSVAQQAY
+1155 
-1169 STPAPIAFLASR
+1169 
-1181 LAGIDSG
+1181 
-1188 TRVFEPTAGNGM
+1188 
-1200 LLLEASPDRAAV
+1200 
-1212 NELNPDRASR
+1212 
-1222 LRSQGFEVTERDAV
+1222 
-1236 DFRPEDPVDVVIA
+1236 
-1249 NPPFGRVK
+1249 
-1257 DADRQTREFSVN
+1257 
-1269 GLTTKELDHAIA
+1269 
-1281 ARALESLKQGGR
+1281 
-1293 AVLIIGGK
+1293 
-1301 QGNDAGRSKKY
+1301 
-1312 RAADQVRF
+1312 
-1320 WGWLFER
+1320 
-1327 YRVLEHF
+1327 
-1334 CVDGKLYERQGAGYP
+1334 
-1349 IDVIVLEN
+1349 
-1357 SGTSAGRPFPGAA
+1357 
-1370 LPRVYTSFNALEEV
+1370 
-1384 LHGQV
+1384 
-1389 VDTAERKSGSDGT
+1389 
-1402 DTGRTGDGANQQ
+1402 
-1414 RGRSDRPA
+1414 
-1422 DAAGSEADRGSV
+1422 
-1434 RSGGN
+1434 
-1439 AGADGAR
+1439 
-1446 SGERL
+1446 
-1451 DSGVR
+1451 
-1456 NDRPATAGG
+1456 
-1465 SRLQRSERPAPES
+1465 
-1478 GNDVSADAE
+1478 
-1487 SGRTGGERQADVAA
+1487 
-1501 DSQRGDAGKRGG
+1501 
-1513 RDDAGRLGQHRD
+1513 
-1525 GGDVRSELGVTPPQQ
+1525 
-1540 SDDRPRAADRPK
+1540 
-1552 STVFQVAYE
+1552 
-1561 PASAMQG
+1561 
-1568 MGTLV
+1568 
-1573 PRNMATAARQAMTA
+1573 MTA

-1696 LSGDKAILLP
+1696 LSGDKTILLP

-1785 DADDDRAQFVR
+1785 DAADDRAQFVR

-1815 RPDVMSL
+1815 RPDIMSL

-2087 ERIDYTTDVPTY
+2087 ERIDYTTDAPTY

-2616 GQNMALRELEEA
+2616 GQNMALRELDEA

-2833 KLAEQRGKNLLN
+2833 KLAEQRGKNLLD

-2905 QKEGALASL
+2905 QEEGALASL
-2914 ADAGLEAAHAAW
+2914 ADAGLEDAHAAW
-2926 RQLQEDMAAWG
+2926 RQLQADTAAWG

-2988 VPLEMLRELPARLA
+2988 VPLETLRELPARLA

-3122 ASADEA
+3122 APAEAALPALADNEKSPAWARTHRLQLPKVRRLPARLSGKRILNENDVVKPAAPADEA

-3433 INTTVQRQIKDGEQA
+3433 INTTIQRQIKDGEQA

-3582 QEVTGGGALWIKA
+3582 QEVTGGGALWLKA

-3653 EKIVRIMGMPMSIV
+3653 ERLVRVLGMPMSIV

-3692 CRRLGVREG
+3692 CQRLGVREG

-3803 SGDDEDWTTKVRRR
+3803 SGDDEDWTTKVRRQ

>member
-29 AARPAEPAATGQAT
+29 AARPAEPAAAGQT

-227 LGKGFLTDGLGKTVK
+227 LGKGFLTDGLGKAVK

-305 LAQRYQERAAPENVQ
+305 LAQRYQERA
-320 EDEQTSVTTGGPLA
+320 
-334 LPGGARLALPEA
+334 
-346 PIPMGTTDT
+346 
-355 GLGPIPL
+355 
-362 PGTDTSSARQRQ
+362 
-374 EQAGQKGMAAGIGG
+374 GQKGMAAGIGG
-388 LAPLPASPA
+388 LSSPASPPPTVAPEDPETYERDA
-397 ADYPES
+397 AVKD
-403 QEWNAPDVPPDRENW
+403 
-418 NVENDLAA
+418 DLAA
-426 SPGLQPSLD
+426 SSETTTAAPGLQPSLD
-435 SGEHIDLLR
+435 NGEHIDLLR
-444 GSPAP
+444 DSPAP
-449 ENDPSPSLPST
+449 ENGPSPSMPST

-481 LQETPLAAHGTPEIS
+481 LQETPLAARGTPEIS
-496 APSAPLPPLPGVAS
+496 APPAPLPPLPGVAS

-524 RPPAQ
+524 HPPAQ
-529 IPSLPTQ
+529 IPTLPTQ
-536 AQLTRIQEKP
+536 AQLTRTQEKP

-552 AAERLGIPGPEAVP
+552 AAEQLGIPGPEAVP

-577 MPQQALPNEAQAPTV
+577 MPQQTLPNEAQAPTV

-604 PLPESPQAAP
+604 PLAESPQAAP

-690 QAGTQ
+690 QAGAQ

-726 DAVLAGAAERAKA
+726 DAILAGAAERAKA

-923 FVRTRQAKGTSNRFY
+923 FVRTRQAKGTPNRFY

-985 DAPGAERAG
+985 DAPGAERPE

-1003 HESEQKAERPQIRIR
+1003 PESEQKAERPQIRIR

-1047 TDRGAAASPAGTFGT
+1047 PDRGAAASPAGAFGT

-1076 EAFLSGKTFGA
+1076 EAFLSGKKFGA

-1137 GDTEIYRALVDL
+1137 GDTDIYRALVDL

-1155 LNVRTSTSVAQQAY
+1155 LNVRTSTSIAQQAY

-1257 DADRQTREFSVN
+1257 GADRQTREFSVN
-1269 GLTTKELDHAIA
+1269 GLTTKELDHAIV

-1301 QGNDAGRSKKY
+1301 QGNDASRSKKY

-1456 NDRPATAGG
+1456 DDRPATAGG

-1487 SGRTGGERQADVAA
+1487 GGRAGGERQADVAA

-1525 GGDVRSELGVTPPQQ
+1525 GGDVRSELGITPPRQ
-1540 SDDRPRAADRPK
+1540 SNDRPRAADRPK

-1688 NPLPTNAE
+1688 NPLPTNAD

-1785 DADDDRAQFVR
+1785 DAADDRAQFVR

-2400 ISDAARIQPGTPVTI
+2400 ISDAARMQPGTPVTI

-2609 GKDFVKA
+2609 GKDFVKS

-2678 AGQFLPPRKKSPR
+2678 AGQFLPPRQKSPR
-2691 HTPATLRAMQ
+2691 HTPAAFKAMQ
-2701 RDIAALNARTTGSM
+2701 RDVAALNARASNG
-2715 AHAELIATQDELP
+2715 ARAELVATQEELP
-2728 ASLREQFAGT
+2728 ARLRQALAGQT
-2738 SVEGVYDSP
+2738 AAVEGVYDP
-2747 TGNVWLIAENLA
+2747 ATGVVWLIAENLA

-2769 HETLVHYGLRATF
+2769 HETLVHHGLRATF
-2782 DEGERRNLLNDLWL
+2782 DEGERQRLLNDLWL

-2833 KLAEQRGKNLLN
+2833 KLAEQRGKNLLD

-2905 QKEGALASL
+2905 QEEGALASL
-2914 ADAGLEAAHAAW
+2914 ADKEKSPARARIHRLQLPKVRRLPAGL
-2926 RQLQEDMAAWG
+2926 
-2937 RQLDEFA
+2937 
-2944 AGRGNRIKPLKV
+2944 
-2956 GMTPD
+2956 
-2961 VLVQLGAER
+2961 
-2970 LPIQIEQRRLRK
+2970 
-2982 IQSKHH
+2982 
-2988 VPLEMLRELPARLA
+2988 
-3002 DPLMAFKSDTMAN
+3002 SDTTIQAE
-3015 AYVILTDM
+3015 DS
-3023 ELNGENLVAAI
+3023 
-3034 HFDVVDDRIRINDI
+3034 
-3048 ASIHDRSTTH
+3048 ASKP
-3058 EGKRIP
+3058 EG
-3064 GWVWVKKQIEKGNL
+3064 
-3078 RYYDKTRSPRWF
+3078 
-3090 RERAGLQLSSV
+3090 A
-3101 VNRGDYRGI
+3101 
-3110 RILTDKNVVKPV
+3110 
-3122 ASADEA
+3122 ADEA

-3352 QRRGKYYVEATATG
+3352 QRKGKYYVEATATG

-3433 INTTVQRQIKDGEQA
+3433 INTTVQRQIKDSEQA

-3462 LKARGFGAHAIQ
+3462 LKSRGFGAHAIQ

-3582 QEVTGGGALWIKA
+3582 QEVTGGGALWLKA

-3600 GLRFSGRGISGAK
+3600 GLRFSGRGIAGAK

-3692 CRRLGVREG
+3692 CQRLGVREG

-3767 REGRVFVAKSL
+3767 REGRIFVAKSL

-3847 TPFTEGIEKGTTF
+3847 TPFTEGLEKGTTF

>member
-220 FTRLLGP
+220 FTKLLGP
-227 LGKGFLTDGLGKTVK
+227 LGKGFLTDGLGKAVK

-255 TATQMGQGHIAAEM
+255 AATQMGQGHIAAEM

-305 LAQRYQERAAPENVQ
+305 LAQRYQERA
-320 EDEQTSVTTGGPLA
+320 
-334 LPGGARLALPEA
+334 
-346 PIPMGTTDT
+346 
-355 GLGPIPL
+355 
-362 PGTDTSSARQRQ
+362 
-374 EQAGQKGMAAGIGG
+374 GQKGMAAGISG
-388 LAPLPASPA
+388 LSSPASPPTVA
-397 ADYPES
+397 PES
-403 QEWNAPDVPPDRENW
+403 PETYERDFASTLRSPEWNAPDMPLDQESWNREARARGWNHLVEEDSPASSETTTAGMAAGIGGLSSPVSPQTPTVAPENPEIYERDFASTLRSPEWNAPDVPPDRESW
-418 NVENDLAA
+418 NREARARGWNHLVEDDLAA
-426 SPGLQPSLD
+426 SPETTTAAPGLQPSLD
-435 SGEHIDLLR
+435 NGEHIDLLR
-444 GSPAP
+444 DSPAP
-449 ENDPSPSLPST
+449 ENGPSPSMPST

-481 LQETPLAAHGTPEIS
+481 LQETPLAAHGTPEIP
-496 APSAPLPPLPGVAS
+496 APPAPLPPLPGVAS

-524 RPPAQ
+524 RQPVQ

-536 AQLTRIQEKP
+536 AQLTRTQEKP

-552 AAERLGIPGPEAVP
+552 AAEQLGIPGPDAVP

-577 MPQQALPNEAQAPTV
+577 MPQQTLPNEAQAPTV
-592 PSPLPAPAMQPT
+592 SSPLPAPAMQPT

-690 QAGTQ
+690 RSGAQ

-726 DAVLAGAAERAKA
+726 DAILAGAAERAKA

-773 MLPYAGEAGQ
+773 MLPYASEAGQ

-793 EDAGMPPARKVQA
+793 AQDRESKKQ
-806 EQRKGSGD
+806 E
-814 FSDVVAHV
+814 
-822 PSNAIR
+822 
-828 KTEKLSAIAAAK
+828 
-840 AWIRKHIF
+840 
-848 APAKTEIGDVEVDA
+848 APE
-862 NAIQDS
+862 
-868 LSHSMYQNK
+868 
-877 LDAVQAIVPVLEKG
+877 AV
-891 SYLGMLP
+891 
-898 DKDGNPIENHY
+898 
-909 FAGRVRIGENEKIV
+909 F
-923 FVRTRQAKGTSNRFY
+923 
-938 VHEVF
+938 
-943 TQEEIE
+943 
-949 KSGDFHRVT
+949 RVT
-958 SDADRPYRNSPDFYR
+958 SDADRPVEKTPDAEESVSPD
-973 SILANYLKGKTA
+973 SLKGKTA
-985 DAPGAERAG
+985 DAPGAERPE

-1003 HESEQKAERPQIRIR
+1003 PESEQKAERPQIRIR

-1047 TDRGAAASPAGTFGT
+1047 TDRGAATSPAGAFGT

-1076 EAFLSGKTFGA
+1076 ETFLSGKKFGA

-1137 GDTEIYRALVDL
+1137 GDTDIYRALVDL

-1155 LNVRTSTSVAQQAY
+1155 LNVRTSTSIAQQAY

-1257 DADRQTREFSVN
+1257 GADRQTREFSVN
-1269 GLTTKELDHAIA
+1269 GLTTKELDHAIV

-1349 IDVIVLEN
+1349 IDVVVLEN

-1451 DSGVR
+1451 DSGLR

-1487 SGRTGGERQADVAA
+1487 GGRTGGERQADVAA
-1501 DSQRGDAGKRGG
+1501 DSQRGNAGKRGG

-1540 SDDRPRAADRPK
+1540 SDDRPRTADRPK

-1785 DADDDRAQFVR
+1785 DAADDRAQFVR
-1796 KMLQASH
+1796 KMLQTSH

-1963 GDVARGEKVV
+1963 EDVARGEKVV

-2087 ERIDYTTDVPTY
+2087 ERIDYTTDAPTY

-2400 ISDAARIQPGTPVTI
+2400 ISDAARMQPGTPVTI

-2424 ILIRLYRKGSADN
+2424 ILLRLYRKGSADN

-2616 GQNMALRELEEA
+2616 GQNMALRELDEA

-2678 AGQFLPPRKKSPR
+2678 AGQFLPPRQKSPR
-2691 HTPATLRAMQ
+2691 HTPAAFKAMQ
-2701 RDIAALNARTTGSM
+2701 RDVAALNARASNG
-2715 AHAELIATQDELP
+2715 ARAELVATQEELP
-2728 ASLREQFAGT
+2728 ARLRQALVGQT
-2738 SVEGVYDSP
+2738 AAVEGVYDPS
-2747 TGNVWLIAENLA
+2747 TGVVWLIAENLA

-2769 HETLVHYGLRATF
+2769 HETLVHHGLRATF
-2782 DEGERRNLLNDLWL
+2782 DEGERQRLLNDLWL

-2833 KLAEQRGKNLLN
+2833 KLAEQRGKNLLD

-2905 QKEGALASL
+2905 QEEGALASL

-2926 RQLQEDMAAWG
+2926 RQLQADMAAWG

-2988 VPLEMLRELPARLA
+2988 VPLETLRELPARLA

-3122 ASADEA
+3122 APAEAALPALADNEKSPARARTHRLQLPKVRRLPAGLSDTTIQAEDSAVKPEGAADEA

-3311 ALLDESFLHAYQRM
+3311 ALLDESFLHAYGRM
-3325 SQMIDMNSGELER
+3325 TQMADLADTDLEL
-3338 FRADIRHLHNYFPH
+3338 FRTEMGNLPNYFPH
-3352 QRRGKYYVEATATG
+3352 QRKGKYYVEATATG

-3462 LKARGFGAHAIQ
+3462 LKSRGFGAHAIQ

-3493 ISGLHGWLSKMDAS
+3493 LSGLHGWLSKMDAS

-3535 MLRNADSIDR
+3535 MLRNTDSIDR

-3582 QEVTGGGALWIKA
+3582 QEVTGGGALWLKA

-3600 GLRFSGRGISGAK
+3600 GLRFSGRGIAGAK

-3634 AHMDEIRGQMAR
+3634 AHMDEIRGQIAR

-3692 CRRLGVREG
+3692 CQRLGVREG

>member
-1 MSRES
+1 MARNSDMPVLQGFSALPEITPEAVERYMTANGIPRDPVS
-6 NRPTKTN
+6 QAV
-13 YQDYLFDF
+13 QDYNRANPDSPITAQDILDKDRSGLF
-21 SDVDFSQG
+21 G
-29 AARPAEPAATGQAT
+29 HAR
-43 PTQERGFLERL
+43 LL
-54 GYSALAIGEGL
+54 GEGIFDAVTDQL
-65 PMLPGRM
+65 PEDM
-72 ADTIRDAWN
+72 ARIVR
-81 GGDIDVTDTE
+81 GGDISPDQRGATDE
-91 ALQEREQRA
+91 IIARQQRDSARRIPSLQE
-100 REQAAYAQKYQGK
+100 AQGDMLAKSLYQGPRSV
-113 AFDGVTDAMISMPY
+113 ATSMA
-127 SLTTLAA
+127 T
-134 GIGASVPATLAAG
+134 GIGGMAL
-147 PVAGGAA
+147 GGAA
-154 AMAASG
+154 GTVVPGVGTALGGMVGAGALSGAAFYRMAKDQF
-160 GVAYRA
+160 V
-166 SKQEFMENMLEETS
+166 EEVQRS
-180 RVLGR
+180 HMARLGR
-185 RPTQEEWDRIAAD
+185 PLSQEEAERLNAAID
-198 FDSEATQ
+198 DEATRF
-205 YGLWEAGPEALGNLF
+205 GLWEAGPEAVSQF
-220 FTRLLGP
+220 FTAGLLGGAG
-227 LGKGFLTDGLGKTVK
+227 GKILK
-242 RGIGLYGGEMGTE
+242 GIGLGSVGEAVGKRAITRIPAKLGAEVGEEEVTE
-255 TATQMGQGHIAAEM
+255 GITFMGQEGIRQDM
-269 GWRDEA
+269 GLRQDA
-275 PGPLQAL
+275 PTVSEFI
-282 KEIAP
+282 K
-287 ATFWQTTL
+287 
-295 MAGGKKGLDL
+295 
-305 LAQRYQERAAPENVQ
+305 
-320 EDEQTSVTTGGPLA
+320 
-334 LPGGARLALPEA
+334 
-346 PIPMGTTDT
+346 
-355 GLGPIPL
+355 
-362 PGTDTSSARQRQ
+362 
-374 EQAGQKGMAAGIGG
+374 EQAGPVAVGALLQMGGMRGAQYLKDRYTARRQAKELERQLAAAESAASEGTPPSSPPPPTV
-388 LAPLPASPA
+388 APEDPETYERNA
-397 ADYPES
+397 AVTD
-403 QEWNAPDVPPDRENW
+403 
-418 NVENDLAA
+418 DLAA
-426 SPGLQPSLD
+426 SPETTTAAPGLQPSLD

-449 ENDPSPSLPST
+449 ENGPSPSMPST

-496 APSAPLPPLPGVAS
+496 APPAPLPPLPGVAS

-529 IPSLPTQ
+529 IPTLPTQ
-536 AQLTRIQEKP
+536 AQLTRTQEKP

-552 AAERLGIPGPEAVP
+552 AAEQLGIPGPEAVP
-566 QEAQRPELSPA
+566 QEAQRPELPPA
-577 MPQQALPNEAQAPTV
+577 MPQQALSHEAQAPTA

-604 PLPESPQAAP
+604 PLAESPQAAP

-690 QAGTQ
+690 QAGAQ

-726 DAVLAGAAERAKA
+726 DAILAGAAERAKA
-739 EGRQEMLAAVEDM
+739 EGRQEMLAAVENM

-783 EEAARTGAAP
+783 EEAARTGATP
-793 EDAGMPPARKVQA
+793 EDAGMPPAGKVQA

-973 SILANYLKGKTA
+973 SILANYLKSKTA
-985 DAPGAERAG
+985 DAPGAERPE

-1003 HESEQKAERPQIRIR
+1003 PESEQKAERPQIRIR

-1047 TDRGAAASPAGTFGT
+1047 TDRGAAASPAGAFGT

-1076 EAFLSGKTFGA
+1076 EAFLSGKKFGA

-1137 GDTEIYRALVDL
+1137 GDTDIYRALVDL

-1155 LNVRTSTSVAQQAY
+1155 LNVRTSTSIAQQAY

-1257 DADRQTREFSVN
+1257 DAGRQTREFSVN
-1269 GLTTKELDHAIA
+1269 GLTTKELDHAIV

-1456 NDRPATAGG
+1456 DDRPATAGG
-1465 SRLQRSERPAPES
+1465 SRLQGSERPAPES

-1487 SGRTGGERQADVAA
+1487 GGRAGGERQADVAA

-1513 RDDAGRLGQHRD
+1513 RDDTGRLGQHRD

-1540 SDDRPRAADRPK
+1540 SNDRPRTADRPK

-1587 LEKRHGSIDRYVAG
+1587 LEKRHGSIDSYVAG

-1688 NPLPTNAE
+1688 NPLPTNAD

-1785 DADDDRAQFVR
+1785 DAADDRAQFVR

-2017 SIREAGKKEATEKRR
+2017 SIREAGKKEATERRR

-2616 GQNMALRELEEA
+2616 GQNMALRELDEA

-2668 RRRQQPAAAP
+2668 RRRQQSAAAP
-2678 AGQFLPPRKKSPR
+2678 AGQFLPPRQKSPR
-2691 HTPATLRAMQ
+2691 HTPAAFKAMQ
-2701 RDIAALNARTTGSM
+2701 RDVAALNARASNG
-2715 AHAELIATQDELP
+2715 ARAELVATQEELP
-2728 ASLREQFAGT
+2728 ARLRQALAGQT
-2738 SVEGVYDSP
+2738 AAVEGVYDPS
-2747 TGNVWLIAENLA
+2747 TGVVWLIAENLA

-2769 HETLVHYGLRATF
+2769 HETLVHHGLRATF
-2782 DEGERRNLLNDLWL
+2782 NEGERQRLLNDLWL

-2833 KLAEQRGKNLLN
+2833 KLAEQRGKNLLD

-2895 GRGVHKAAFL
+2895 GRL
-2905 QKEGALASL
+2905 PS
-2914 ADAGLEAAHAAW
+2914 
-2926 RQLQEDMAAWG
+2926 G
-2937 RQLDEFA
+2937 R
-2944 AGRGNRIKPLKV
+2944 R
-2956 GMTPD
+2956 
-2961 VLVQLGAER
+2961 
-2970 LPIQIEQRRLRK
+2970 
-2982 IQSKHH
+2982 
-2988 VPLEMLRELPARLA
+2988 
-3002 DPLMAFKSDTMAN
+3002 
-3015 AYVILTDM
+3015 
-3023 ELNGENLVAAI
+3023 
-3034 HFDVVDDRIRINDI
+3034 
-3048 ASIHDRSTTH
+3048 
-3058 EGKRIP
+3058 
-3064 GWVWVKKQIEKGNL
+3064 
-3078 RYYDKTRSPRWF
+3078 
-3090 RERAGLQLSSV
+3090 RAGLAGGRRAGS
-3101 VNRGDYRGI
+3101 RPR
-3110 RILTDKNVVKPV
+3110 RM
-3122 ASADEA
+3122 ASA
-3128 PLASLRSPDT
+3128 P
-3138 SWRERVAAAVR
+3138 
-3149 GLRNIAGR
+3149 GGH
-3157 GVSEDVQALL
+3157 
-3167 DNPEQGRLIPREDLG
+3167 GRL
-3182 RMERLLK
+3182 
-3189 LPHWVAKDHPQFA
+3189 
-3202 TIYNRQLRRV
+3202 
-3212 DERRSAVLAA
+3212 
-3222 TRRAPLLFD
+3222 
-3231 ADAGKR
+3231 
-3237 LNADEERQ
+3237 
-3245 LGEMIWKWDGREP
+3245 
-3258 DALRDEEKFTVTGT
+3258 
-3272 SLNGREELEL
+3272 
-3282 NPRYQEKFRAWLRE
+3282 
-3296 QPEPE
+3296 
-3301 RVKEAFAQVR
+3301 
-3311 ALLDESFLHAYQRM
+3311 
-3325 SQMIDMNSGELER
+3325 
-3338 FRADIRHLHNYFPH
+3338 
-3352 QRRGKYYVEATATG
+3352 
-3366 PDGKRQLVY
+3366 
-3375 RQHFDVPLGS
+3375 
-3385 SVREEWAK
+3385 
-3393 IVAANEKDYPG
+3393 
-3404 ATWHNPKEV
+3404 
-3413 VQLPDDIL
+3413 
-3421 GAPLDPQAMEQL
+3421 
-3433 INTTVQRQIKDGEQA
+3433 
-3448 EEVRKALLSGLADV
+3448 
-3462 LKARGFGAHAIQ
+3462 
-3474 RKNIPGFDRDDIK
+3474 
-3487 GILYNY
+3487 
-3493 ISGLHGWLSKMDAS
+3493 
-3507 ADFAQALGKISAQ
+3507 
-3520 KSPELWSFASQYVKD
+3520 
-3535 MLRNADSIDR
+3535 
-3545 IAGNIKTAAFV
+3545 
-3556 WYLGINIKTAV
+3556 
-3567 VNSTQNLIVGVPRLQ
+3567 
-3582 QEVTGGGALWIKA
+3582 
-3595 AMDTL
+3595 
-3600 GLRFSGRGISGAK
+3600 
-3613 ALKADELR
+3613 
-3621 MLEELYGAGVIAD
+3621 
-3634 AHMDEIRGQMAR
+3634 
-3646 SPALRMW
+3646 
-3653 EKIVRIMGMPMSIV
+3653 
-3667 EHFNRASL
+3667 
-3675 ALAAYRAARAG
+3675 
-3686 RLSTSA
+3686 
-3692 CRRLGVREG
+3692 
-3701 ERLNHDMARDFADM
+3701 
-3715 LVRDTHFE
+3715 
-3723 YGKGNAPELLRSTT
+3723 
-3737 AGRMLSPAFVFR
+3737 
-3749 SYSGNII
+3749 
-3756 NLWWRALRHEG
+3756 
-3767 REGRVFVAKSL
+3767 
-3778 GATVALGGLT
+3778 
-3788 AFPFYATLSALCTAL
+3788 
-3803 SGDDEDWTTKVRRR
+3803 
-3817 LPESNL
+3817 
-3823 FRDVVCYG
+3823 
-3831 LPSLAG
+3831 
-3837 VTIGGSLRME
+3837 
-3847 TPFTEGIEKGTTF
+3847 
-3860 KEIMTQSLVSLIG
+3860 
-3873 VPYDLAVNKVSRA
+3873 
-3886 LEAHSYGADDRAL
+3886 
-3899 EALVPT
+3899 
-3905 FMANIMQARRLA
+3905 
-3917 TEGQTT
+3917 
-3923 LRGRPINSP
+3923 
-3932 GQQGAR
+3932 
-3938 KLDAYEAFGK
+3938 
-3948 ALGFQPTSSAR
+3948 
-3959 SYAAYKADKLRSAT
+3959 
-3973 RSDRIDDFTNL
+3973 
-3984 ALRDLESNGHAYML
+3984 
-3998 RELRKRLQTWNAE
+3998 
-4011 MEEEGKTAMRIMP
+4011 
-4024 KEVLRRVTARRRE
+4024 
-4037 NRPSREQRAKGA
+4037 GA
-4049 AQMALWGV
+4049 AGG

>member
-65 PMLPGRM
+65 PMLPGGL

-113 AFDGVTDAMISMPY
+113 AFDGLTDAMISMPY

-134 GIGASVPATLAAG
+134 GIGARIPAMPAG
-147 PVAGGAA
+147 PIASDAA

-166 SKQEFMENMLEETS
+166 SKQEFMENLLEETS

-185 RPTQEEWDRIAAD
+185 RPTQEEWDRIAAE

-205 YGLWEAGPEALGNLF
+205 YGLAEAAPEALGNLF
-220 FTRLLGP
+220 FTKLLGP
-227 LGKGFLTDGLGKTVK
+227 LGKGFLTDGLGKAVK
-242 RGIGLYGGEMGTE
+242 RVIGLYGGEMGTE

-305 LAQRYQERAAPENVQ
+305 LAQRYQERA
-320 EDEQTSVTTGGPLA
+320 
-334 LPGGARLALPEA
+334 
-346 PIPMGTTDT
+346 
-355 GLGPIPL
+355 
-362 PGTDTSSARQRQ
+362 
-374 EQAGQKGMAAGIGG
+374 GQKGMAAGIGG
-388 LAPLPASPA
+388 LSSPASPPPTVAPENPEIYERNA
-397 ADYPES
+397 AVKD
-403 QEWNAPDVPPDRENW
+403 
-418 NVENDLAA
+418 DLAA
-426 SPGLQPSLD
+426 SSETTTAAPGLQPSLD

-444 GSPAP
+444 DSPAP
-449 ENDPSPSLPST
+449 ENGPSPSMPST

-481 LQETPLAAHGTPEIS
+481 LQETPLAAHGTLEIS
-496 APSAPLPPLPGVAS
+496 APPAPLPPLPGVAS

-524 RPPAQ
+524 HPPAQ
-529 IPSLPTQ
+529 IPTLPTQ
-536 AQLTRIQEKP
+536 AQLTRTQEKP

-552 AAERLGIPGPEAVP
+552 AAEQLGIPGPEAVP

-604 PLPESPQAAP
+604 PLAESPQAAP
-614 QQPDS
+614 QQPDA

-690 QAGTQ
+690 RAGAQ

-726 DAVLAGAAERAKA
+726 DAILAGAAERARA

-898 DKDGNPIENHY
+898 DKDGKPIENHY

-923 FVRTRQAKGTSNRFY
+923 FVRTRQAKGTPNRFY

-958 SDADRPYRNSPDFYR
+958 SDADRPYRNSPNFYR

-985 DAPGAERAG
+985 DAPGAERPG

-1003 HESEQKAERPQIRIR
+1003 PESEQKAERPQIRIR
-1018 NLVSGKE
+1018 NMVSGKE

-1033 PRRNTDDEAARRTD
+1033 PRRDTDDEAARRTD

-1076 EAFLSGKTFGA
+1076 EAFLSGKKFGA

-1137 GDTEIYRALVDL
+1137 GDTDIYRALVDL

-1155 LNVRTSTSVAQQAY
+1155 LNVRTSTSIAQQAY

-1257 DADRQTREFSVN
+1257 DTDRQTREFSVN
-1269 GLTTKELDHAIA
+1269 GLTTKELDHAIV

-1465 SRLQRSERPAPES
+1465 SRLQGSERPAPES

-1487 SGRTGGERQADVAA
+1487 GGRAGGERQADVAA

-1688 NPLPTNAE
+1688 NPLPTNAD

-1774 AGGQANVRKKA
+1774 AGGQANIRKKA
-1785 DADDDRAQFVR
+1785 DAADDRAQFVR

-2379 GEMSAEAAEKQL
+2379 GEMSVEAAEKQL
-2391 ERLNAAYAV
+2391 DRLNAAYAV
-2400 ISDAARIQPGTPVTI
+2400 ISDAARMQPGTPVTI

-2609 GKDFVKA
+2609 GKDFVKS

-2833 KLAEQRGKNLLN
+2833 KLAEQREKNLLN

-2905 QKEGALASL
+2905 QEEGALASP
-2914 ADAGLEAAHAAW
+2914 ADAGLEDAHAAW
-2926 RQLQEDMAAWG
+2926 RQLQADTAAWG

-2988 VPLEMLRELPARLA
+2988 VPLETLRELPARLA

-3122 ASADEA
+3122 APAEAALPALADNEKSPAWARTHRLQLPKVRRLPARLSGKRILNENDVVKPAAPADEA

-3421 GAPLDPQAMEQL
+3421 GAPLDPQALEQL
-3433 INTTVQRQIKDGEQA
+3433 INTTIQRQIKDGEQA

-3462 LKARGFGAHAIQ
+3462 LKSRGFGAHAIQ

-3556 WYLGINIKTAV
+3556 WYLGGNIKTAV

-3582 QEVTGGGALWIKA
+3582 QEVTEGGALWIKA

-3756 NLWWRALRHEG
+3756 NLWWRALWHEG

-3803 SGDDEDWTTKVRRR
+3803 SGDDEDWTTKVRRQ

>member
-1 MSRES
+1 
-6 NRPTKTN
+6 
-13 YQDYLFDF
+13 
-21 SDVDFSQG
+21 
-29 AARPAEPAATGQAT
+29 
-43 PTQERGFLERL
+43 
-54 GYSALAIGEGL
+54 
-65 PMLPGRM
+65 
-72 ADTIRDAWN
+72 
-81 GGDIDVTDTE
+81 
-91 ALQEREQRA
+91 
-100 REQAAYAQKYQGK
+100 
-113 AFDGVTDAMISMPY
+113 
-127 SLTTLAA
+127 
-134 GIGASVPATLAAG
+134 
-147 PVAGGAA
+147 
-154 AMAASG
+154 
-160 GVAYRA
+160 
-166 SKQEFMENMLEETS
+166 
-180 RVLGR
+180 
-185 RPTQEEWDRIAAD
+185 
-198 FDSEATQ
+198 
-205 YGLWEAGPEALGNLF
+205 
-220 FTRLLGP
+220 
-227 LGKGFLTDGLGKTVK
+227 
-242 RGIGLYGGEMGTE
+242 
-255 TATQMGQGHIAAEM
+255 
-269 GWRDEA
+269 
-275 PGPLQAL
+275 
-282 KEIAP
+282 
-287 ATFWQTTL
+287 
-295 MAGGKKGLDL
+295 
-305 LAQRYQERAAPENVQ
+305 
-320 EDEQTSVTTGGPLA
+320 
-334 LPGGARLALPEA
+334 
-346 PIPMGTTDT
+346 
-355 GLGPIPL
+355 
-362 PGTDTSSARQRQ
+362 
-374 EQAGQKGMAAGIGG
+374 
-388 LAPLPASPA
+388 
-397 ADYPES
+397 
-403 QEWNAPDVPPDRENW
+403 
-418 NVENDLAA
+418 
-426 SPGLQPSLD
+426 
-435 SGEHIDLLR
+435 
-444 GSPAP
+444 
-449 ENDPSPSLPST
+449 
-460 AGMAAGIGGLDP
+460 
-472 LRASPAADT
+472 
-481 LQETPLAAHGTPEIS
+481 
-496 APSAPLPPLPGVAS
+496 
-510 GIGGLPFS
+510 
-518 PAQPAP
+518 
-524 RPPAQ
+524 
-529 IPSLPTQ
+529 
-536 AQLTRIQEKP
+536 
-546 RADTTA
+546 
-552 AAERLGIPGPEAVP
+552 
-566 QEAQRPELSPA
+566 
-577 MPQQALPNEAQAPTV
+577 
-592 PSPLPAPAMQPT
+592 
-604 PLPESPQAAP
+604 
-614 QQPDS
+614 
-619 LPTSARQPETSP
+619 
-631 VLPPAEP
+631 
-638 VVIPPELAGLSRKE
+638 
-652 LIRRL
+652 
-657 PRQLRGKADFM
+657 
-668 GTEEMRSLLA
+668 
-678 RRLARTQATGPE
+678 
-690 QAGTQ
+690 
-695 PDTAE
+695 
-700 EKTPLTYGGKPL
+700 
-712 SHPPIGDARRENTA
+712 
-726 DAVLAGAAERAKA
+726 
-739 EGRQEMLAAVEDM
+739 
-752 QRERKSVGV
+752 
-761 THDALWQRITDE
+761 
-773 MLPYAGEAGQ
+773 
-783 EEAARTGAAP
+783 
-793 EDAGMPPARKVQA
+793 
-806 EQRKGSGD
+806 
-814 FSDVVAHV
+814 
-822 PSNAIR
+822 
-828 KTEKLSAIAAAK
+828 
-840 AWIRKHIF
+840 
-848 APAKTEIGDVEVDA
+848 
-862 NAIQDS
+862 
-868 LSHSMYQNK
+868 
-877 LDAVQAIVPVLEKG
+877 
-891 SYLGMLP
+891 
-898 DKDGNPIENHY
+898 
-909 FAGRVRIGENEKIV
+909 
-923 FVRTRQAKGTSNRFY
+923 
-938 VHEVF
+938 
-943 TQEEIE
+943 
-949 KSGDFHRVT
+949 
-958 SDADRPYRNSPDFYR
+958 
-973 SILANYLKGKTA
+973 
-985 DAPGAERAG
+985 
-994 DGISSSGQS
+994 
-1003 HESEQKAERPQIRIR
+1003 
-1018 NLVSGKE
+1018 
-1025 EYLDIAES
+1025 
-1033 PRRNTDDEAARRTD
+1033 
-1047 TDRGAAASPAGTFGT
+1047 
-1062 IDAPDT
+1062 
-1068 VALAAHFS
+1068 
-1076 EAFLSGKTFGA
+1076 
-1087 IIEARREAGSLLGG
+1087 
-1101 TVRPAT
+1101 
-1107 EAAKAVDEAVELGV
+1107 
-1121 TLAARRTVAAM
+1121 
-1132 RERHA
+1132 
-1137 GDTEIYRALVDL
+1137 
-1149 YQRQPR
+1149 
-1155 LNVRTSTSVAQQAY
+1155 
-1169 STPAPIAFLASR
+1169 
-1181 LAGIDSG
+1181 
-1188 TRVFEPTAGNGM
+1188 
-1200 LLLEASPDRAAV
+1200 
-1212 NELNPDRASR
+1212 
-1222 LRSQGFEVTERDAV
+1222 
-1236 DFRPEDPVDVVIA
+1236 
-1249 NPPFGRVK
+1249 
-1257 DADRQTREFSVN
+1257 
-1269 GLTTKELDHAIA
+1269 
-1281 ARALESLKQGGR
+1281 
-1293 AVLIIGGK
+1293 
-1301 QGNDAGRSKKY
+1301 
-1312 RAADQVRF
+1312 
-1320 WGWLFER
+1320 
-1327 YRVLEHF
+1327 
-1334 CVDGKLYERQGAGYP
+1334 
-1349 IDVIVLEN
+1349 
-1357 SGTSAGRPFPGAA
+1357 
-1370 LPRVYTSFNALEEV
+1370 
-1384 LHGQV
+1384 
-1389 VDTAERKSGSDGT
+1389 
-1402 DTGRTGDGANQQ
+1402 
-1414 RGRSDRPA
+1414 
-1422 DAAGSEADRGSV
+1422 
-1434 RSGGN
+1434 
-1439 AGADGAR
+1439 
-1446 SGERL
+1446 
-1451 DSGVR
+1451 
-1456 NDRPATAGG
+1456 
-1465 SRLQRSERPAPES
+1465 
-1478 GNDVSADAE
+1478 
-1487 SGRTGGERQADVAA
+1487 
-1501 DSQRGDAGKRGG
+1501 
-1513 RDDAGRLGQHRD
+1513 
-1525 GGDVRSELGVTPPQQ
+1525 
-1540 SDDRPRAADRPK
+1540 
-1552 STVFQVAYE
+1552 
-1561 PASAMQG
+1561 MQG

-1688 NPLPTNAE
+1688 NPLPTNAD

-1774 AGGQANVRKKA
+1774 AGGQANIRKKA
-1785 DADDDRAQFVR
+1785 DAADDRAQFVR

-2379 GEMSAEAAEKQL
+2379 GEMSVEAAEKQL
-2391 ERLNAAYAV
+2391 DRLNAAYAV
-2400 ISDAARIQPGTPVTI
+2400 ISDAARMQPGTPVTI

-2609 GKDFVKA
+2609 GKDFVKS

-2833 KLAEQRGKNLLN
+2833 KLAEQREKNLLN

-2905 QKEGALASL
+2905 QEEGALASP
-2914 ADAGLEAAHAAW
+2914 ADAGLEDAHAAW
-2926 RQLQEDMAAWG
+2926 RQLQADTAAWG

-2988 VPLEMLRELPARLA
+2988 VPLETLRELPARLA

-3122 ASADEA
+3122 APAEAALPALADNEKSPAWARTHRLQLPKVRRLPARLSGKRILNENDVVKPAAPADEA

-3421 GAPLDPQAMEQL
+3421 GAPLDPQALEQL
-3433 INTTVQRQIKDGEQA
+3433 INTTIQRQIKDGEQA

-3462 LKARGFGAHAIQ
+3462 LKSRGFGAHAIQ

-3556 WYLGINIKTAV
+3556 WYLGGNIKTAV

-3582 QEVTGGGALWIKA
+3582 QEVTEGGALWIKA

-3756 NLWWRALRHEG
+3756 NLWWRALWHEG

-3803 SGDDEDWTTKVRRR
+3803 SGDDEDWTTKVRRQ

>member
-29 AARPAEPAATGQAT
+29 AARPADPSATGQAT

-255 TATQMGQGHIAAEM
+255 AATQMGQGHIAAEM

-305 LAQRYQERAAPENVQ
+305 LAQRYQERA
-320 EDEQTSVTTGGPLA
+320 
-334 LPGGARLALPEA
+334 
-346 PIPMGTTDT
+346 
-355 GLGPIPL
+355 
-362 PGTDTSSARQRQ
+362 
-374 EQAGQKGMAAGIGG
+374 GQKGMAAGISG
-388 LAPLPASPA
+388 LSSPASPPPTVA
-397 ADYPES
+397 PES
-403 QEWNAPDVPPDRENW
+403 PETYERDFASMLRSPEWNAPDMPLDQESWNREARARGWNHLVEEDSPASSETTTAGMAAGIGGLSSPVSPQTPTVAPENPKVYERDFTSTLRSPEWNAPDMPLDRESW
-418 NVENDLAA
+418 NREARARGWNHLVEDDLAA
-426 SPGLQPSLD
+426 SSETTTAAPGLQPSLD
-435 SGEHIDLLR
+435 NGEHIDLLR
-444 GSPAP
+444 DSPAP
-449 ENDPSPSLPST
+449 ENGPSPSMPST

-529 IPSLPTQ
+529 IPTLPTQ

-577 MPQQALPNEAQAPTV
+577 MPQQTLPNEAQAPTV
-592 PSPLPAPAMQPT
+592 LSPLPAPAMQPT

-614 QQPDS
+614 QQPDA

-923 FVRTRQAKGTSNRFY
+923 FVRTRQAKGTPNRFY

-985 DAPGAERAG
+985 DAPGAERPG

-1003 HESEQKAERPQIRIR
+1003 PESEQKAERPQIRIR

-1033 PRRNTDDEAARRTD
+1033 PRRDTDDEAARRTD
-1047 TDRGAAASPAGTFGT
+1047 TDRGAAASPAGAFGT

-1076 EAFLSGKTFGA
+1076 EAFLSGKKFGA

-1137 GDTEIYRALVDL
+1137 GDTDIYRALVDL

-1155 LNVRTSTSVAQQAY
+1155 LNVRTSTSIAQQAY

-1269 GLTTKELDHAIA
+1269 GLTTKELDHAIV

-1301 QGNDAGRSKKY
+1301 QGNDASRSKKY

-1487 SGRTGGERQADVAA
+1487 GGRAGGERQADVAA

-1540 SDDRPRAADRPK
+1540 
-1552 STVFQVAYE
+1552 
-1561 PASAMQG
+1561 
-1568 MGTLV
+1568 
-1573 PRNMATAARQAMTA
+1573 N
-1587 LEKRHGSIDRYVAG
+1587 
-1601 QLGYPEKDLGK
+1601 
-1612 YFAAEQVDALGMAI
+1612 
-1626 SNIADGSG
+1626 
-1634 FIIGDQTGIGKGR
+1634 
-1647 VNAGIIRWAKRQ
+1647 
-1659 GYIPVFVTM
+1659 
-1668 KPDLYADMV
+1668 
-1677 RDLADIGMEGF
+1677 
-1688 NPLPTNAE
+1688 
-1696 LSGDKAILLP
+1696 
-1706 DGRTLRTKTA
+1706 
-1716 KAHEKVLADVMKNG
+1716 
-1730 MGAYDAVFTTYD
+1730 
-1742 QLNPVKGQD
+1742 
-1751 TFRRQFMMNIAPNA
+1751 
-1765 VFILDESHN
+1765 
-1774 AGGQANVRKKA
+1774 
-1785 DADDDRAQFVR
+1785 
-1796 KMLQASH
+1796 
-1803 QGAFYS
+1803 
-1809 SATYAK
+1809 
-1815 RPDVMSL
+1815 
-1822 YFKTDMQYAADDMG
+1822 
-1836 KLAEAIERGGIPM
+1836 
-1849 QQAVAAELT
+1849 
-1858 ETGQYLR
+1858 
-1865 RERSFEGAEVQTSTV
+1865 
-1880 PIDKARAEKTAEIMR
+1880 
-1895 AIMAFDAVKEA
+1895 
-1906 AVERADKEAARRGG
+1906 
-1920 SVGDNKS
+1920 
-1927 TGKGGAS
+1927 
-1934 STNFTAVMHNV
+1934 
-1945 IAQSLLA
+1945 
-1952 QKVDAVVEAAA
+1952 
-1963 GDVARGEKVV
+1963 
-1973 IALSN
+1973 
-1978 TMGSMIREFA
+1978 
-1988 EQNGI
+1988 
-1993 AAGSPINFTFND
+1993 
-2005 MFIRYLEKSRMI
+2005 
-2017 SIREAGKKEATEKRR
+2017 
-2032 LTDEELGPDGVRAYN
+2032 
-2047 QALAVIN
+2047 
-2054 KSDFGGLPV
+2054 
-2063 SVIDRMLAEFEARGI
+2063 
-2078 RADEITGRT
+2078 
-2087 ERIDYTTDVPTY
+2087 
-2099 AKRTTGPSDR
+2099 
-2109 IRVVDA
+2109 
-2115 FNAGKLDVVILNQAG
+2115 
-2130 STGISLHASERFKD
+2130 
-2144 QRRRNMIIAQAES
+2144 
-2157 NIDVF
+2157 
-2162 MQTLGRVFR
+2162 
-2171 TGQVVPP
+2171 
-2178 TYQLIMSDLPAEK
+2178 
-2191 RPAAVLAKKMASLN
+2191 
-2205 ANTTASKDSDASFKN
+2205 
-2220 IPDFL
+2220 
-2225 NKYGDKVAAQV
+2225 
-2236 MADNPALALKLG
+2236 
-2248 SPVGESSEDA
+2248 
-2258 MRKVTG
+2258 
-2264 RIPLLPVKEQE
+2264 
-2275 KLYALLESEYNDYI
+2275 
-2289 AQLEALGGSGLE
+2289 
-2301 ARSLPLDARLTA
+2301 
-2313 SEEIVPARDVG
+2313 
-2324 KKTPFADAAVLGTYD
+2324 
-2339 VKKLGKPW
+2339 
-2347 PAAKVREM
+2347 
-2355 VSAAEAPDM
+2355 
-2364 DGLRKEAEAWHRKKA
+2364 
-2379 GEMSAEAAEKQL
+2379 
-2391 ERLNAAYAV
+2391 
-2400 ISDAARIQPGTPVTI
+2400 
-2415 SGNNTMTEG
+2415 
-2424 ILIRLYRKGSADN
+2424 
-2437 PLALSAWKLDIALP
+2437 
-2451 DASRRITIPLSQT
+2451 
-2464 IRKED
+2464 
-2469 SFTVSESSRNPETLY
+2469 
-2484 ALFDSG
+2484 
-2490 QKESREKVHIIT
+2490 
-2502 GNILA
+2502 
-2507 AFQKINGKGN
+2507 
-2517 VITFQ
+2517 
-2522 DHEGRTIPGI
+2522 
-2532 LLPRDTDPRK
+2532 
-2542 LIEGMDVSLS
+2542 
-2552 PDAAMRFLKE
+2552 
-2562 LPGSAV
+2562 
-2568 IKSADK
+2568 
-2574 LFSISFNGR
+2574 
-2583 HYSVYVPSS
+2583 
-2592 KAKGAQFF
+2592 
-2600 LNGAVLQAA
+2600 
-2609 GKDFVKA
+2609 
-2616 GQNMALRELEEA
+2616 
-2628 QASGIL
+2628 
-2634 RALSA
+2634 
-2639 QGYGFV
+2639 
-2645 ADNNRDRARAL
+2645 RARAL

-2937 RQLDEFA
+2937 RLVDDFDPKA
-2944 AGRGNRIKPLKV
+2944 VIKGGKTENLKV
-2956 GMTPD
+2956 GNTPD
-2961 VLVQLGAER
+2961 VLRKLGAPALPMTMSAGNLAKILSDKKDHQLPKALVKQIPAALAEPVMVFESATVSDALVVLTELKHEGRSVMVAVHLDKKQQRVRVNEIASAYKRSDAGWYTRQIAEGR
-2970 LPIQIEQRRLRK
+2970 LLYQDKKKSLAWARTHRLQLPKVRR
-2982 IQSKHH
+2982 
-2988 VPLEMLRELPARLA
+2988 LPARL
-3002 DPLMAFKSDTMAN
+3002 S
-3015 AYVILTDM
+3015 
-3023 ELNGENLVAAI
+3023 
-3034 HFDVVDDRIRINDI
+3034 
-3048 ASIHDRSTTH
+3048 
-3058 EGKRIP
+3058 GKRILNEND
-3064 GWVWVKKQIEKGNL
+3064 VVKPAAPAEAALPALADNEKSPARARTHRLQLPKVRRLPARLSDTTIQAEEGSVKPEGAAD
-3078 RYYDKTRSPRWF
+3078 DKTRSPRWF

-3122 ASADEA
+3122 APADEA

-3421 GAPLDPQAMEQL
+3421 GAPLDPQALEQL

-3600 GLRFSGRGISGAK
+3600 GLRFSGRGIAGAK

-3653 EKIVRIMGMPMSIV
+3653 ERLVRVLGMPMSIV

>member
-65 PMLPGRM
+65 PMLPGGL

-113 AFDGVTDAMISMPY
+113 AFDGLTDAMISMPY

-134 GIGASVPATLAAG
+134 GIGARIPAMPAG
-147 PVAGGAA
+147 PIASDAA

-166 SKQEFMENMLEETS
+166 SKQEFMENLLEETS

-185 RPTQEEWDRIAAD
+185 RPTQEEWDRIAAE

-205 YGLWEAGPEALGNLF
+205 YGLAEAAPEALGNLF
-220 FTRLLGP
+220 FTKLLGP
-227 LGKGFLTDGLGKTVK
+227 LGKGFLTDGLGKAVK
-242 RGIGLYGGEMGTE
+242 RVIGLYGGEMGTE

-305 LAQRYQERAAPENVQ
+305 LAQRYQERA
-320 EDEQTSVTTGGPLA
+320 
-334 LPGGARLALPEA
+334 
-346 PIPMGTTDT
+346 
-355 GLGPIPL
+355 
-362 PGTDTSSARQRQ
+362 
-374 EQAGQKGMAAGIGG
+374 GQKGMAAGIGG
-388 LAPLPASPA
+388 LSSPASPPPTVAPENPEIYERNA
-397 ADYPES
+397 AVKD
-403 QEWNAPDVPPDRENW
+403 
-418 NVENDLAA
+418 DLAA
-426 SPGLQPSLD
+426 SSETTTAAPGLQPSLD

-444 GSPAP
+444 DSPAP
-449 ENDPSPSLPST
+449 ENGPSPSMPST

-481 LQETPLAAHGTPEIS
+481 LQETPLAAHGTLEIS
-496 APSAPLPPLPGVAS
+496 APPAPLPPLPGVAS

-518 PAQPAP
+518 SAQPAP
-524 RPPAQ
+524 HPPAQ
-529 IPSLPTQ
+529 IPTLPTQ
-536 AQLTRIQEKP
+536 AQLTRTQEKP

-552 AAERLGIPGPEAVP
+552 AAEQLGIPGPEAVP

-604 PLPESPQAAP
+604 PLAESPQAAP
-614 QQPDS
+614 QQPDA

-690 QAGTQ
+690 RAGAQ

-726 DAVLAGAAERAKA
+726 DAILAGAAERARA

-898 DKDGNPIENHY
+898 DKDGKPIENHY

-923 FVRTRQAKGTSNRFY
+923 FVRTRQAKGTPNRFY

-958 SDADRPYRNSPDFYR
+958 SDADRPYRNSPNFYR

-985 DAPGAERAG
+985 DAPGAERPG

-1003 HESEQKAERPQIRIR
+1003 PESEQKAERPQIRIR

-1033 PRRNTDDEAARRTD
+1033 PRRDTDDEAARRTD

-1076 EAFLSGKTFGA
+1076 EAFLSGKKFGA

-1137 GDTEIYRALVDL
+1137 GDTDIYRALVDL

-1155 LNVRTSTSVAQQAY
+1155 LNVRTSTSIAQQAY

-1257 DADRQTREFSVN
+1257 DTDRQTREFSVN
-1269 GLTTKELDHAIA
+1269 GLTTKELDHAIV

-1465 SRLQRSERPAPES
+1465 SRLQGSERPAPES

-1487 SGRTGGERQADVAA
+1487 GGRAGGERQADVAA

-1688 NPLPTNAE
+1688 NPLPTNAD

-1774 AGGQANVRKKA
+1774 AGGQANIRKKA
-1785 DADDDRAQFVR
+1785 DAADDRAQFVR

-2379 GEMSAEAAEKQL
+2379 GEMSVEAAEKQL
-2391 ERLNAAYAV
+2391 DRLNAAYAV
-2400 ISDAARIQPGTPVTI
+2400 ISDAARMQPGTPVTI

-2609 GKDFVKA
+2609 GKDFVKS

-2833 KLAEQRGKNLLN
+2833 KLAEQREKNLLN

-2905 QKEGALASL
+2905 QEEGALASP
-2914 ADAGLEAAHAAW
+2914 ADAGLEDAHAAW
-2926 RQLQEDMAAWG
+2926 RQLQADTAAWG

-2988 VPLEMLRELPARLA
+2988 VPLETLRELPARLA

-3122 ASADEA
+3122 APAEAALPALADNEKSPAWARTHRLQLPKVRRLPARLSGKRILNENDVVKPAAPADEA

-3421 GAPLDPQAMEQL
+3421 GAPLDPQALEQL
-3433 INTTVQRQIKDGEQA
+3433 INTTIQRQIKDGEQA

-3462 LKARGFGAHAIQ
+3462 LKSRGFGAHAIQ

-3556 WYLGINIKTAV
+3556 WYLGGNIKTAV

-3582 QEVTGGGALWIKA
+3582 QEVTEGGALWIKA

-3756 NLWWRALRHEG
+3756 NLWWRALWHEG

-3803 SGDDEDWTTKVRRR
+3803 SGDDEDWTTKVRRQ

>member
-72 ADTIRDAWN
+72 ADTICDAWN

-220 FTRLLGP
+220 FTKLLGP
-227 LGKGFLTDGLGKTVK
+227 LGKGFLTDGLGKAVK

-255 TATQMGQGHIAAEM
+255 AATQMGQGHIAAEM

-305 LAQRYQERAAPENVQ
+305 LAQRYQERA
-320 EDEQTSVTTGGPLA
+320 
-334 LPGGARLALPEA
+334 
-346 PIPMGTTDT
+346 
-355 GLGPIPL
+355 
-362 PGTDTSSARQRQ
+362 
-374 EQAGQKGMAAGIGG
+374 GQKGMAAGIGG
-388 LAPLPASPA
+388 LSSPASPPPTVAPENPEIYERNA
-397 ADYPES
+397 AVKD
-403 QEWNAPDVPPDRENW
+403 
-418 NVENDLAA
+418 DLAA
-426 SPGLQPSLD
+426 SPETTTAAPGLQPSLD

-444 GSPAP
+444 DSPAP
-449 ENDPSPSLPST
+449 ENGPSPSMPPT

-481 LQETPLAAHGTPEIS
+481 LQETPHAAHGTPELS
-496 APSAPLPPLPGVAS
+496 APPAPLPPLSGVAS

-529 IPSLPTQ
+529 IPTLPTQ

-604 PLPESPQAAP
+604 PHPESPQAAP

-690 QAGTQ
+690 LAGAQ

-783 EEAARTGAAP
+783 EEAARTGATP
-793 EDAGMPPARKVQA
+793 EDAGMPPAGKVQA

-877 LDAVQAIVPVLEKG
+877 LDAIQAIVPVLEKG

-923 FVRTRQAKGTSNRFY
+923 FVRTRQAKGTPNRFY

-1033 PRRNTDDEAARRTD
+1033 PRRDTDDEAARRTD
-1047 TDRGAAASPAGTFGT
+1047 TDRGAAASPAGAFGT

-1076 EAFLSGKTFGA
+1076 EAFLSGKKFGA

-1121 TLAARRTVAAM
+1121 TLAARRTVAVM

-1137 GDTEIYRALVDL
+1137 GDTDIYRALVDL

-1155 LNVRTSTSVAQQAY
+1155 LNVRTSTSIAQQAY

-1257 DADRQTREFSVN
+1257 DAGRQTREFSVN
-1269 GLTTKELDHAIA
+1269 GLTTKELDHAIV

-1301 QGNDAGRSKKY
+1301 QGNDASRSKKY

-1439 AGADGAR
+1439 SGADGAR

-1487 SGRTGGERQADVAA
+1487 GGRAGGERQTDVAA
-1501 DSQRGDAGKRGG
+1501 DSQRG
-1513 RDDAGRLGQHRD
+1513 
-1525 GGDVRSELGVTPPQQ
+1525 
-1540 SDDRPRAADRPK
+1540 
-1552 STVFQVAYE
+1552 
-1561 PASAMQG
+1561 
-1568 MGTLV
+1568 
-1573 PRNMATAARQAMTA
+1573 N
-1587 LEKRHGSIDRYVAG
+1587 
-1601 QLGYPEKDLGK
+1601 
-1612 YFAAEQVDALGMAI
+1612 
-1626 SNIADGSG
+1626 
-1634 FIIGDQTGIGKGR
+1634 
-1647 VNAGIIRWAKRQ
+1647 
-1659 GYIPVFVTM
+1659 
-1668 KPDLYADMV
+1668 
-1677 RDLADIGMEGF
+1677 
-1688 NPLPTNAE
+1688 
-1696 LSGDKAILLP
+1696 
-1706 DGRTLRTKTA
+1706 
-1716 KAHEKVLADVMKNG
+1716 
-1730 MGAYDAVFTTYD
+1730 
-1742 QLNPVKGQD
+1742 
-1751 TFRRQFMMNIAPNA
+1751 
-1765 VFILDESHN
+1765 
-1774 AGGQANVRKKA
+1774 
-1785 DADDDRAQFVR
+1785 
-1796 KMLQASH
+1796 
-1803 QGAFYS
+1803 
-1809 SATYAK
+1809 
-1815 RPDVMSL
+1815 
-1822 YFKTDMQYAADDMG
+1822 
-1836 KLAEAIERGGIPM
+1836 
-1849 QQAVAAELT
+1849 
-1858 ETGQYLR
+1858 
-1865 RERSFEGAEVQTSTV
+1865 
-1880 PIDKARAEKTAEIMR
+1880 
-1895 AIMAFDAVKEA
+1895 
-1906 AVERADKEAARRGG
+1906 
-1920 SVGDNKS
+1920 
-1927 TGKGGAS
+1927 
-1934 STNFTAVMHNV
+1934 
-1945 IAQSLLA
+1945 
-1952 QKVDAVVEAAA
+1952 
-1963 GDVARGEKVV
+1963 
-1973 IALSN
+1973 
-1978 TMGSMIREFA
+1978 
-1988 EQNGI
+1988 
-1993 AAGSPINFTFND
+1993 
-2005 MFIRYLEKSRMI
+2005 
-2017 SIREAGKKEATEKRR
+2017 
-2032 LTDEELGPDGVRAYN
+2032 
-2047 QALAVIN
+2047 
-2054 KSDFGGLPV
+2054 
-2063 SVIDRMLAEFEARGI
+2063 
-2078 RADEITGRT
+2078 
-2087 ERIDYTTDVPTY
+2087 
-2099 AKRTTGPSDR
+2099 
-2109 IRVVDA
+2109 
-2115 FNAGKLDVVILNQAG
+2115 
-2130 STGISLHASERFKD
+2130 
-2144 QRRRNMIIAQAES
+2144 
-2157 NIDVF
+2157 
-2162 MQTLGRVFR
+2162 
-2171 TGQVVPP
+2171 
-2178 TYQLIMSDLPAEK
+2178 
-2191 RPAAVLAKKMASLN
+2191 
-2205 ANTTASKDSDASFKN
+2205 
-2220 IPDFL
+2220 
-2225 NKYGDKVAAQV
+2225 
-2236 MADNPALALKLG
+2236 
-2248 SPVGESSEDA
+2248 
-2258 MRKVTG
+2258 
-2264 RIPLLPVKEQE
+2264 
-2275 KLYALLESEYNDYI
+2275 
-2289 AQLEALGGSGLE
+2289 
-2301 ARSLPLDARLTA
+2301 
-2313 SEEIVPARDVG
+2313 
-2324 KKTPFADAAVLGTYD
+2324 
-2339 VKKLGKPW
+2339 
-2347 PAAKVREM
+2347 
-2355 VSAAEAPDM
+2355 
-2364 DGLRKEAEAWHRKKA
+2364 
-2379 GEMSAEAAEKQL
+2379 
-2391 ERLNAAYAV
+2391 
-2400 ISDAARIQPGTPVTI
+2400 
-2415 SGNNTMTEG
+2415 
-2424 ILIRLYRKGSADN
+2424 
-2437 PLALSAWKLDIALP
+2437 
-2451 DASRRITIPLSQT
+2451 
-2464 IRKED
+2464 
-2469 SFTVSESSRNPETLY
+2469 
-2484 ALFDSG
+2484 
-2490 QKESREKVHIIT
+2490 
-2502 GNILA
+2502 
-2507 AFQKINGKGN
+2507 
-2517 VITFQ
+2517 
-2522 DHEGRTIPGI
+2522 
-2532 LLPRDTDPRK
+2532 
-2542 LIEGMDVSLS
+2542 
-2552 PDAAMRFLKE
+2552 
-2562 LPGSAV
+2562 
-2568 IKSADK
+2568 
-2574 LFSISFNGR
+2574 
-2583 HYSVYVPSS
+2583 
-2592 KAKGAQFF
+2592 
-2600 LNGAVLQAA
+2600 
-2609 GKDFVKA
+2609 
-2616 GQNMALRELEEA
+2616 
-2628 QASGIL
+2628 
-2634 RALSA
+2634 
-2639 QGYGFV
+2639 
-2645 ADNNRDRARAL
+2645 
-2656 AAGDGALASLGG
+2656 AGDGALASLGG

-2782 DEGERRNLLNDLWL
+2782 DEGERRNLLNDLWR

-2905 QKEGALASL
+2905 QEEGALASP
-2914 ADAGLEAAHAAW
+2914 ADAGLEDAHAAW
-2926 RQLQEDMAAWG
+2926 RQLREDMTAWG
-2937 RQLDEFA
+2937 RLVDDFDPKA
-2944 AGRGNRIKPLKV
+2944 VIKGGKTENLKV
-2956 GMTPD
+2956 GNTPD
-2961 VLVQLGAER
+2961 VLRKLGAPALPMTMSAGNLAKILSDKKDHQLPKALVKQIPAALAEPVMVFESATVSDALVVLTELKHEGRSVMVAVHLDKKQQRVRVNEIASAYKRSDAGWYTRQIAEGR
-2970 LPIQIEQRRLRK
+2970 LLYQDKKKSLAWARTHRLQLPKVRR
-2982 IQSKHH
+2982 
-2988 VPLEMLRELPARLA
+2988 LPARL
-3002 DPLMAFKSDTMAN
+3002 S
-3015 AYVILTDM
+3015 
-3023 ELNGENLVAAI
+3023 
-3034 HFDVVDDRIRINDI
+3034 
-3048 ASIHDRSTTH
+3048 
-3058 EGKRIP
+3058 GKRILNEND
-3064 GWVWVKKQIEKGNL
+3064 VVKPAAPAEAALPALADNEKSPARARTNRLQLPQVRKLPARLSDTTIQAEEGSVKPEGAAD
-3078 RYYDKTRSPRWF
+3078 DKTRSPRWF

-3122 ASADEA
+3122 APADEA

-3138 SWRERVAAAVR
+3138 SWRERVAEAVR

-3311 ALLDESFLHAYQRM
+3311 ALLDESFLHAYGRM
-3325 SQMIDMNSGELER
+3325 TQMADLADTDLEL
-3338 FRADIRHLHNYFPH
+3338 FRTEMGNLPNYFPH
-3352 QRRGKYYVEATATG
+3352 QRKGKYYVEATATG

-3421 GAPLDPQAMEQL
+3421 GAPLDPQALEQL

-3873 VPYDLAVNKVSRA
+3873 VPYDLAVNKVSKA